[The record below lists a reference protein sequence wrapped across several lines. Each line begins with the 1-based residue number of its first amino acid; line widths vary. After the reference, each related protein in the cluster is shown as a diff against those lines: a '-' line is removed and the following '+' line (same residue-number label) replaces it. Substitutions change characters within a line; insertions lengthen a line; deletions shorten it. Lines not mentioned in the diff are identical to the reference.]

1 MGKKNLSKSKKLRKQ
16 LLAASAAGLV
26 LVSSVA
32 GPGMSMAYAQETTD
46 QGKTETSNLPNKETQ
61 SSKAVTTEEKVG
73 ETKKTEA
80 SLSSET
86 SVKATNNSTEALQ
99 YAWNNFPSQN
109 GPFKSGYTVKWPTL
123 IGARYKVV
131 LTYATRGND
140 PINFNVNAKDVK
152 VENSFTETSNPPTR
166 HYTTTLTFVA
176 NTTTTDC
183 KVTWTGYG
191 PEVAGSTIGI
201 SASSNAPQ
209 SLLEH
214 SSEINGYMSAIFKAD
229 GSLQEGVNQA
239 GIEAIRRSLQPI
251 VPQDSG
257 YWKEYIA
264 PNLQAAED
272 LLTNSPQQITNTLN
286 SLYSSSDM
294 GIDKPGLTK
303 DATQSAF
310 DNIQKQID
318 ALPDIN
324 PVIASQKP
332 ALQAK
337 LNDLQAML
345 QEIQIKSSTGQ
356 IVAQIDANPHGV
368 YVRTFAGQLPG
379 NNTYGSIQIT
389 QPKYTSYENLFK
401 QEYKGGT
408 YQNTVSQRIFPTFIG
423 SRGATMTITTTEA
436 PLTVNKNVSLSNTV
450 SKSYTFKLN
459 DQRKW
464 NLQSSSYDN
473 ASNAV
478 NSLFDGDTP
487 KANNTQD
494 QINQAKNQV
503 NNLLDG
509 TDKTELLAKITT
521 AQQALDAATA
531 EEAAKVQAATEA
543 VNALFNG
550 DTPKPENTQEQIN
563 AAKAKVD
570 ALKDGQ
576 VKTELLEK
584 IQKAQDA
591 LVDDPATIQAATETV
606 NALFNGDTPKPENTQ
621 EQINAAKAKVDA
633 LKASETKTELLAKIQ
648 KAQEALEEKSKQTL
662 TLNPYTLGDQYVTG
676 TITGNIKKF
685 QLIVNGQTYEP
696 GFKLKNGKLE
706 VYVGNRVPEG
716 TTEFTLKA
724 FNPAGTQVAS
734 QTVQVQAPSLSVDKF
749 VLGSEYMTGS
759 YQGNS
764 INKFR
769 LTVDGKVYEPGFKLE
784 NGKFEVYIG
793 SKITG
798 SSKVIKLEALDK
810 AGKTI
815 VEQNVTVEA
824 PQLTINEYIRGN
836 EYLTG
841 TVAGEGVKK
850 FKLIING
857 QESFPG
863 FKLTAGKFEIYVG
876 NKVPANVNSIKVVG
890 IDKTG
895 QEIVSQDVNVQNP
908 ELQPNEYLAGNE
920 YVTGTFT
927 GQAIKK
933 FKLVVNGQENYP
945 GFKITEG
952 NKFEVYI
959 GNKVPVGTTTFT
971 LIGLDKS
978 GQQLTSKEITVQSPT
993 LSINEYVRG
1002 DEYMRGTFNGD
1013 GIKKF
1018 KLVVDGQES
1027 NPGFKITGENQFEVY
1042 IGNKITADSKSIKL
1056 EGLDKS
1062 GNVLVSQEVSVS
1074 QPELVPNEYTRNSEY
1089 LTGTYKGDIRSI
1101 KLTVDNKEYKPGFKL
1116 KEGNQFEVYIG
1127 NKIPASA
1134 NSFTIE
1140 SLSFD
1145 GKQLVSVN
1153 VPVK

>member
-26 LVSSVA
+26 LVSSAASA
-32 GPGMSMAYAQETTD
+32 GTSLVYAAEKNQTATTAEKNTKNSEAISNENTLTQKQNLTATERKTVNPSRFD
-46 QGKTETSNLPNKETQ
+46 WNIGEVLPSTPTNNYSGTLPNTVRGATFQITFSIFKQPSSTLTANDIKVNVQGKNVKFSTSQYSNTINVQVTFQAEGTSTNFSINVATGKGDIARWNTSNYRKFTDVPQSAITSRNRISTLLDSIYSTSGVLAPGVTQ
-61 SSKAVTTEEKVG
+61 SRIDNVRQEMNSYIPRDISSSYISAYWANFLTPFLDKASAEVDQIN
-73 ETKKTEA
+73 
-80 SLSSET
+80 
-86 SVKATNNSTEALQ
+86 KATVAVNNLFNDNQ
-99 YAWNNFPSQN
+99 VPKPNNTSEQ
-109 GPFKSGYTVKWPTL
+109 
-123 IGARYKVV
+123 
-131 LTYATRGND
+131 
-140 PINFNVNAKDVK
+140 VNAAKALV
-152 VENSFTETSNPPTR
+152 
-166 HYTTTLTFVA
+166 
-176 NTTTTDC
+176 
-183 KVTWTGYG
+183 
-191 PEVAGSTIGI
+191 
-201 SASSNAPQ
+201 NALPY
-209 SLLEH
+209 S
-214 SSEINGYMSAIFKAD
+214 
-229 GSLQEGVNQA
+229 QA
-239 GIEAIRRSLQPI
+239 
-251 VPQDSG
+251 
-257 YWKEYIA
+257 K
-264 PNLQAAED
+264 ED
-272 LLTNSPQQITNTLN
+272 LLAKVAKAQN
-286 SLYSSSDM
+286 
-294 GIDKPGLTK
+294 
-303 DATQSAF
+303 
-310 DNIQKQID
+310 
-318 ALPDIN
+318 ALD
-324 PVIASQKP
+324 
-332 ALQAK
+332 
-337 LNDLQAML
+337 
-345 QEIQIKSSTGQ
+345 EIQ
-356 IVAQIDANPHGV
+356 VNAA
-368 YVRTFAGQLPG
+368 
-379 NNTYGSIQIT
+379 
-389 QPKYTSYENLFK
+389 
-401 QEYKGGT
+401 
-408 YQNTVSQRIFPTFIG
+408 
-423 SRGATMTITTTEA
+423 TEA
-436 PLTVNKNVSLSNTV
+436 VN
-450 SKSYTFKLN
+450 
-459 DQRKW
+459 
-464 NLQSSSYDN
+464 
-473 ASNAV
+473 A
-478 NSLFDGDTP
+478 LFNGDTP
-487 KANNTQD
+487 KPENTQE
-494 QINQAKNQV
+494 QIDAAKAKVDALANS
-503 NNLLDG
+503 DA
-509 TDKTELLAKITT
+509 KTALLAKITT
-521 AQQALDAATA
+521 AQNALNA
-531 EEAAKVQAATEA
+531 EVEKENAATEA

-570 ALKDGQ
+570 ALTNET
-576 VKTELLEK
+576 VKTALLAK
-584 IQKAQDA
+584 ITAAQQA
-591 LVDDPATIQAATETV
+591 LDEATEEAAKVQAATEAV

-863 FKLTAGKFEIYVG
+863 FKLTDGKFEIYVG

>member
-26 LVSSVA
+26 LVSSAASA
-32 GPGMSMAYAQETTD
+32 GTSLVYAAEKNQTATTAEKNTKNSEAISNENTLTQKQNLTATERKTVNPSNFD
-46 QGKTETSNLPNKETQ
+46 WNIGEVLPSTPTNNYSGTLPNTVRGATFQITFSIFKQPSSTLTANDIKVNVQGKNVKFSTSQYSNTINVQVTFQAEGTSTNFSINVATGKGDIARWNTSNYRKFTDVPQSAITSRNRISTLLDSIYSTSGVLAPGVTQ
-61 SSKAVTTEEKVG
+61 SRIDNVRQEMNNYIPRDISSSYISAYWANFLTPFLDKASAEVDQIN
-73 ETKKTEA
+73 
-80 SLSSET
+80 
-86 SVKATNNSTEALQ
+86 KATVAVNNLFNDNQ
-99 YAWNNFPSQN
+99 VPKPNNTSEQ
-109 GPFKSGYTVKWPTL
+109 
-123 IGARYKVV
+123 
-131 LTYATRGND
+131 
-140 PINFNVNAKDVK
+140 VNAAKALV
-152 VENSFTETSNPPTR
+152 
-166 HYTTTLTFVA
+166 
-176 NTTTTDC
+176 
-183 KVTWTGYG
+183 
-191 PEVAGSTIGI
+191 
-201 SASSNAPQ
+201 NALPY
-209 SLLEH
+209 S
-214 SSEINGYMSAIFKAD
+214 
-229 GSLQEGVNQA
+229 QA
-239 GIEAIRRSLQPI
+239 
-251 VPQDSG
+251 
-257 YWKEYIA
+257 K
-264 PNLQAAED
+264 ED
-272 LLTNSPQQITNTLN
+272 LLAKVAKAQN
-286 SLYSSSDM
+286 
-294 GIDKPGLTK
+294 
-303 DATQSAF
+303 
-310 DNIQKQID
+310 
-318 ALPDIN
+318 ALD
-324 PVIASQKP
+324 
-332 ALQAK
+332 
-337 LNDLQAML
+337 
-345 QEIQIKSSTGQ
+345 EIQ
-356 IVAQIDANPHGV
+356 VNAA
-368 YVRTFAGQLPG
+368 
-379 NNTYGSIQIT
+379 
-389 QPKYTSYENLFK
+389 
-401 QEYKGGT
+401 
-408 YQNTVSQRIFPTFIG
+408 
-423 SRGATMTITTTEA
+423 TEA
-436 PLTVNKNVSLSNTV
+436 VN
-450 SKSYTFKLN
+450 
-459 DQRKW
+459 
-464 NLQSSSYDN
+464 
-473 ASNAV
+473 A
-478 NSLFDGDTP
+478 LFNGDTP
-487 KANNTQD
+487 KPENTQE
-494 QINQAKNQV
+494 QIDAAKAKVDALANS
-503 NNLLDG
+503 DA
-509 TDKTELLAKITT
+509 KTALLAKITT
-521 AQQALDAATA
+521 AQNALNA
-531 EEAAKVQAATEA
+531 EVEKENAATEA

-570 ALKDGQ
+570 ALTNET
-576 VKTELLEK
+576 VKTALLAK
-584 IQKAQDA
+584 ITAAQQA
-591 LVDDPATIQAATETV
+591 LDEATEEAAKVQAATEAV

-749 VLGSEYMTGS
+749 VLGSEYVTGS

-769 LTVDGKVYEPGFKLE
+769 LTVDDKVYEPGFKLE

-863 FKLTAGKFEIYVG
+863 FKLTDGKFEIYVG

-920 YVTGTFT
+920 YLTGTFT

>member
-1 MGKKNLSKSKKLRKQ
+1 MLVSS
-16 LLAASAAGLV
+16 AASAGTSLV
-26 LVSSVA
+26 YAAEKNQTATTAEKNTKNSEAISNENTLTQKQNLTATERKTVNPSNFYWNIGEVLPSTPTNNYSGTLPNTVRGATFQITFSIFKQPSSTLTANDIKVNV
-32 GPGMSMAYAQETTD
+32 
-46 QGKTETSNLPNKETQ
+46 QGKNVKFSTSQYSNTINVQVTFQAEGTSTNFSINVATGKGDIARWNTSNYRKFTDVPQSAITSRNRISTLLDSIYSTSGVLAPGVTQ
-61 SSKAVTTEEKVG
+61 SRIDNVRQEMNNYIPRDISSSYISAYWANFLTPFLDKASAEVDQIN
-73 ETKKTEA
+73 
-80 SLSSET
+80 
-86 SVKATNNSTEALQ
+86 KATVAVNNLFNDNQ
-99 YAWNNFPSQN
+99 VPKPNNTSEQ
-109 GPFKSGYTVKWPTL
+109 
-123 IGARYKVV
+123 
-131 LTYATRGND
+131 
-140 PINFNVNAKDVK
+140 VNAAKALV
-152 VENSFTETSNPPTR
+152 
-166 HYTTTLTFVA
+166 
-176 NTTTTDC
+176 
-183 KVTWTGYG
+183 
-191 PEVAGSTIGI
+191 
-201 SASSNAPQ
+201 NALPY
-209 SLLEH
+209 S
-214 SSEINGYMSAIFKAD
+214 
-229 GSLQEGVNQA
+229 QA
-239 GIEAIRRSLQPI
+239 
-251 VPQDSG
+251 
-257 YWKEYIA
+257 K
-264 PNLQAAED
+264 ED
-272 LLTNSPQQITNTLN
+272 LLAKVAKAQN
-286 SLYSSSDM
+286 
-294 GIDKPGLTK
+294 
-303 DATQSAF
+303 
-310 DNIQKQID
+310 
-318 ALPDIN
+318 ALD
-324 PVIASQKP
+324 
-332 ALQAK
+332 
-337 LNDLQAML
+337 
-345 QEIQIKSSTGQ
+345 EIQ
-356 IVAQIDANPHGV
+356 
-368 YVRTFAGQLPG
+368 
-379 NNTYGSIQIT
+379 
-389 QPKYTSYENLFK
+389 
-401 QEYKGGT
+401 
-408 YQNTVSQRIFPTFIG
+408 
-423 SRGATMTITTTEA
+423 
-436 PLTVNKNVSLSNTV
+436 VN
-450 SKSYTFKLN
+450 
-459 DQRKW
+459 
-464 NLQSSSYDN
+464 
-473 ASNAV
+473 
-478 NSLFDGDTP
+478 
-487 KANNTQD
+487 
-494 QINQAKNQV
+494 
-503 NNLLDG
+503 
-509 TDKTELLAKITT
+509 
-521 AQQALDAATA
+521 
-531 EEAAKVQAATEA
+531 AATEA

-570 ALKDGQ
+570 ALTNET
-576 VKTELLEK
+576 VKTALLAK
-584 IQKAQDA
+584 ITAAQQA
-591 LVDDPATIQAATETV
+591 LDEATEEAAKVQAATEAV

-863 FKLTAGKFEIYVG
+863 FKLTDGKFEIYVG

-920 YVTGTFT
+920 YLTGTFT

>member
-26 LVSSVA
+26 LVSSAASA
-32 GPGMSMAYAQETTD
+32 GTSLVYAAEKNQTATTAEKNTKNSEAISNENTLTQKQNLTATERKTVNPSNFD
-46 QGKTETSNLPNKETQ
+46 WNIGEVLPSTPTNNYSGTLPNTVRGATFQITFSIFKQPSSTLTANDIKVNVQGKNVKFSTSQYSNTINVQVTFQAEGTSTNFSINVATGKGDIARWNTSNYRKSTDVPQSAITSRNRISTLLDSIYSTSGVLAPGVTQ
-61 SSKAVTTEEKVG
+61 SRIDNVRQEMNNYIPRDISSSYISAYWANFLTPFLDKASAEVDQIN
-73 ETKKTEA
+73 
-80 SLSSET
+80 
-86 SVKATNNSTEALQ
+86 KATVAVNNLFNDNQ
-99 YAWNNFPSQN
+99 VPKPNNTSEQ
-109 GPFKSGYTVKWPTL
+109 
-123 IGARYKVV
+123 
-131 LTYATRGND
+131 
-140 PINFNVNAKDVK
+140 VNAAKALV
-152 VENSFTETSNPPTR
+152 
-166 HYTTTLTFVA
+166 
-176 NTTTTDC
+176 
-183 KVTWTGYG
+183 
-191 PEVAGSTIGI
+191 
-201 SASSNAPQ
+201 NALPY
-209 SLLEH
+209 S
-214 SSEINGYMSAIFKAD
+214 
-229 GSLQEGVNQA
+229 QA
-239 GIEAIRRSLQPI
+239 
-251 VPQDSG
+251 
-257 YWKEYIA
+257 K
-264 PNLQAAED
+264 ED
-272 LLTNSPQQITNTLN
+272 LLAKVAKAQN
-286 SLYSSSDM
+286 
-294 GIDKPGLTK
+294 
-303 DATQSAF
+303 
-310 DNIQKQID
+310 
-318 ALPDIN
+318 ALD
-324 PVIASQKP
+324 
-332 ALQAK
+332 
-337 LNDLQAML
+337 
-345 QEIQIKSSTGQ
+345 EIQ
-356 IVAQIDANPHGV
+356 VNAA
-368 YVRTFAGQLPG
+368 
-379 NNTYGSIQIT
+379 
-389 QPKYTSYENLFK
+389 
-401 QEYKGGT
+401 
-408 YQNTVSQRIFPTFIG
+408 
-423 SRGATMTITTTEA
+423 TEA
-436 PLTVNKNVSLSNTV
+436 VN
-450 SKSYTFKLN
+450 
-459 DQRKW
+459 
-464 NLQSSSYDN
+464 
-473 ASNAV
+473 A
-478 NSLFDGDTP
+478 LFNGDTP
-487 KANNTQD
+487 KPENTQE
-494 QINQAKNQV
+494 QIDAAKAKVDALANS
-503 NNLLDG
+503 DA
-509 TDKTELLAKITT
+509 KTALLAKITT
-521 AQQALDAATA
+521 AQNALNA
-531 EEAAKVQAATEA
+531 EVEKENAATEA

-570 ALKDGQ
+570 ALTNET
-576 VKTELLEK
+576 VKTALLAK
-584 IQKAQDA
+584 ITAAQQA
-591 LVDDPATIQAATETV
+591 LDEATEEAAKVQAATEAV

-863 FKLTAGKFEIYVG
+863 FKLTDGKFEIYVG

-920 YVTGTFT
+920 YLTGTFT

>member
-26 LVSSVA
+26 LVSSAASA
-32 GPGMSMAYAQETTD
+32 GTSLVYAAEKNQTATTAEKNTKNSEAISNENTLTQKQNLTATERKTVNPSNFD
-46 QGKTETSNLPNKETQ
+46 WNIGEVLPSTPTNNYSGTLPNTVRGATFQITFSIFKQPSSTLTANDIKVNVQGKNVKFSTSQYSNTINVQVTFQAEGTSTNFSINVATGKGDIARWNTSNYRKFTDVPQSAITSRNRISTLLDSIYSTSGVLAPGVTQ
-61 SSKAVTTEEKVG
+61 SRIDNVRQEMNNYIPRDISSSYISAYWANFLTPFLDKASAEVDQIN
-73 ETKKTEA
+73 
-80 SLSSET
+80 
-86 SVKATNNSTEALQ
+86 KATVAVNNLFNDNQ
-99 YAWNNFPSQN
+99 VPKPNNTSEQ
-109 GPFKSGYTVKWPTL
+109 
-123 IGARYKVV
+123 
-131 LTYATRGND
+131 
-140 PINFNVNAKDVK
+140 VNAAKALV
-152 VENSFTETSNPPTR
+152 
-166 HYTTTLTFVA
+166 
-176 NTTTTDC
+176 
-183 KVTWTGYG
+183 
-191 PEVAGSTIGI
+191 
-201 SASSNAPQ
+201 NALPY
-209 SLLEH
+209 S
-214 SSEINGYMSAIFKAD
+214 
-229 GSLQEGVNQA
+229 QA
-239 GIEAIRRSLQPI
+239 
-251 VPQDSG
+251 
-257 YWKEYIA
+257 K
-264 PNLQAAED
+264 ED
-272 LLTNSPQQITNTLN
+272 LLAKVAKAQN
-286 SLYSSSDM
+286 
-294 GIDKPGLTK
+294 
-303 DATQSAF
+303 
-310 DNIQKQID
+310 
-318 ALPDIN
+318 ALD
-324 PVIASQKP
+324 
-332 ALQAK
+332 
-337 LNDLQAML
+337 
-345 QEIQIKSSTGQ
+345 EIQ
-356 IVAQIDANPHGV
+356 VNAA
-368 YVRTFAGQLPG
+368 
-379 NNTYGSIQIT
+379 
-389 QPKYTSYENLFK
+389 
-401 QEYKGGT
+401 
-408 YQNTVSQRIFPTFIG
+408 
-423 SRGATMTITTTEA
+423 TEA
-436 PLTVNKNVSLSNTV
+436 VN
-450 SKSYTFKLN
+450 
-459 DQRKW
+459 
-464 NLQSSSYDN
+464 
-473 ASNAV
+473 A
-478 NSLFDGDTP
+478 LFNGDTP
-487 KANNTQD
+487 KPENTQE
-494 QINQAKNQV
+494 QIDAAKAKVDALANS
-503 NNLLDG
+503 DA
-509 TDKTELLAKITT
+509 KTALLAKITT
-521 AQQALDAATA
+521 AQNALNA
-531 EEAAKVQAATEA
+531 EVEKENAATEA

-570 ALKDGQ
+570 ALTNET
-576 VKTELLEK
+576 VKTALLAK
-584 IQKAQDA
+584 ITAAQQA
-591 LVDDPATIQAATETV
+591 LDEATEEAAKVQAATEAV

-863 FKLTAGKFEIYVG
+863 FKLTDGKFEIYVG

-920 YVTGTFT
+920 YLTGTFT

-1062 GNVLVSQEVSVS
+1062 GNVLVSQEVSIS

>member
-26 LVSSVA
+26 LVSSAASA
-32 GPGMSMAYAQETTD
+32 GTSLVYAAEKNQTATTAEKNTKNSEAISNENTLTQKQNLTATERKTVNPSNFD
-46 QGKTETSNLPNKETQ
+46 WNIGEVLPSTPTNNYSGTLPNTVRGATFQITFSIFKQPSSTLTANDIKVNVQGKNVKFSTSQYSNTINVQVTFQAEGTSTNFSINVATGKGDIARWNTSNYRKSTDVPQSAITSRNRISTLLDSIYSTSGVLAPGVTQ
-61 SSKAVTTEEKVG
+61 SRIDNVRQEMNSYIPRDISSSYISAYWANFLTPFLDKASAEVDQIN
-73 ETKKTEA
+73 
-80 SLSSET
+80 
-86 SVKATNNSTEALQ
+86 KATVAVNNLFNDNQ
-99 YAWNNFPSQN
+99 VPKPNNTSEQ
-109 GPFKSGYTVKWPTL
+109 
-123 IGARYKVV
+123 
-131 LTYATRGND
+131 
-140 PINFNVNAKDVK
+140 VNAAKALV
-152 VENSFTETSNPPTR
+152 
-166 HYTTTLTFVA
+166 
-176 NTTTTDC
+176 
-183 KVTWTGYG
+183 
-191 PEVAGSTIGI
+191 
-201 SASSNAPQ
+201 NALPY
-209 SLLEH
+209 S
-214 SSEINGYMSAIFKAD
+214 
-229 GSLQEGVNQA
+229 QA
-239 GIEAIRRSLQPI
+239 
-251 VPQDSG
+251 
-257 YWKEYIA
+257 K
-264 PNLQAAED
+264 ED
-272 LLTNSPQQITNTLN
+272 LLAKVAKAQN
-286 SLYSSSDM
+286 
-294 GIDKPGLTK
+294 
-303 DATQSAF
+303 
-310 DNIQKQID
+310 
-318 ALPDIN
+318 ALD
-324 PVIASQKP
+324 
-332 ALQAK
+332 
-337 LNDLQAML
+337 
-345 QEIQIKSSTGQ
+345 EIQ
-356 IVAQIDANPHGV
+356 VNAA
-368 YVRTFAGQLPG
+368 
-379 NNTYGSIQIT
+379 
-389 QPKYTSYENLFK
+389 
-401 QEYKGGT
+401 
-408 YQNTVSQRIFPTFIG
+408 
-423 SRGATMTITTTEA
+423 TEA
-436 PLTVNKNVSLSNTV
+436 VN
-450 SKSYTFKLN
+450 
-459 DQRKW
+459 
-464 NLQSSSYDN
+464 
-473 ASNAV
+473 A
-478 NSLFDGDTP
+478 LFNGDTP
-487 KANNTQD
+487 KPENTQE
-494 QINQAKNQV
+494 QIDAAKAKVDALANS
-503 NNLLDG
+503 DA
-509 TDKTELLAKITT
+509 KTALLAKITT
-521 AQQALDAATA
+521 AQNALNA
-531 EEAAKVQAATEA
+531 EVEKENAATEA

-570 ALKDGQ
+570 ALTNET
-576 VKTELLEK
+576 VKTALLAK
-584 IQKAQDA
+584 ITAAQQA
-591 LVDDPATIQAATETV
+591 LDEATEEAAKVQAATEAV

-798 SSKVIKLEALDK
+798 SSKVIKIEALDK

-863 FKLTAGKFEIYVG
+863 FKLTDGKFEIYVG

-978 GQQLTSKEITVQSPT
+978 GQQLASKEITVQSPT

>member
-1 MGKKNLSKSKKLRKQ
+1 MLVSS
-16 LLAASAAGLV
+16 AASAGTSLV
-26 LVSSVA
+26 YAAEKNQTATTAEKNTKNSEAISNENTLTQKQNLTATERKTVNPSNFDWNIGEVLPSTPTNNYSGTLPNTVRGATFQITFSIFKQPSSTLTANDIKVNV
-32 GPGMSMAYAQETTD
+32 
-46 QGKTETSNLPNKETQ
+46 QGKNVKFSTSQYSNTINVQVTFQAEGTSTNFSINVATGKGDIARWNTSNYRKFTDVPQSAITSRNRISTLLDSIYSTSGVLAPGVTQ
-61 SSKAVTTEEKVG
+61 SRIDNVRQEMNNYIPRDISSSYISAYWANFLTPFLDKASAEVDQIN
-73 ETKKTEA
+73 
-80 SLSSET
+80 
-86 SVKATNNSTEALQ
+86 KATVAVNNLFNDNQ
-99 YAWNNFPSQN
+99 VPKPNNTSEQ
-109 GPFKSGYTVKWPTL
+109 
-123 IGARYKVV
+123 
-131 LTYATRGND
+131 
-140 PINFNVNAKDVK
+140 VNAAKALV
-152 VENSFTETSNPPTR
+152 
-166 HYTTTLTFVA
+166 
-176 NTTTTDC
+176 
-183 KVTWTGYG
+183 
-191 PEVAGSTIGI
+191 
-201 SASSNAPQ
+201 NALPY
-209 SLLEH
+209 S
-214 SSEINGYMSAIFKAD
+214 
-229 GSLQEGVNQA
+229 QA
-239 GIEAIRRSLQPI
+239 
-251 VPQDSG
+251 
-257 YWKEYIA
+257 K
-264 PNLQAAED
+264 ED
-272 LLTNSPQQITNTLN
+272 LLAKVAKAQN
-286 SLYSSSDM
+286 
-294 GIDKPGLTK
+294 
-303 DATQSAF
+303 
-310 DNIQKQID
+310 
-318 ALPDIN
+318 ALD
-324 PVIASQKP
+324 
-332 ALQAK
+332 
-337 LNDLQAML
+337 
-345 QEIQIKSSTGQ
+345 EIQ
-356 IVAQIDANPHGV
+356 
-368 YVRTFAGQLPG
+368 
-379 NNTYGSIQIT
+379 
-389 QPKYTSYENLFK
+389 
-401 QEYKGGT
+401 
-408 YQNTVSQRIFPTFIG
+408 
-423 SRGATMTITTTEA
+423 
-436 PLTVNKNVSLSNTV
+436 VN
-450 SKSYTFKLN
+450 
-459 DQRKW
+459 
-464 NLQSSSYDN
+464 
-473 ASNAV
+473 
-478 NSLFDGDTP
+478 
-487 KANNTQD
+487 
-494 QINQAKNQV
+494 
-503 NNLLDG
+503 
-509 TDKTELLAKITT
+509 
-521 AQQALDAATA
+521 
-531 EEAAKVQAATEA
+531 AATEA

-550 DTPKPENTQEQIN
+550 DTPKPENTQEQID

-570 ALKDGQ
+570 ALANSDA
-576 VKTELLEK
+576 KTALLAK
-584 IQKAQDA
+584 ITAAQQA
-591 LVDDPATIQAATETV
+591 LDEATEEAAKVQAATEAV

-863 FKLTAGKFEIYVG
+863 FKLTDGKFEIYVG

-920 YVTGTFT
+920 YLTGTFT

-1101 KLTVDNKEYKPGFKL
+1101 KLTVYNKEYKPGFKL

>member
-26 LVSSVA
+26 LVSSAASA
-32 GPGMSMAYAQETTD
+32 GTSLVYAAEKNQTATTAEKNTKNSEAISNENTLTQKQNLTATERKTVNPSNFD
-46 QGKTETSNLPNKETQ
+46 WNIGEVLPSTPTNNYSGTLPNTVRGATFQITFSIFKQPSSTLTANDIKVNVQGKNVKFSTSQYSNTINVQVTFQAEGTSTNFSINVATGKGDIARWNTSNYRKFTDVPQSAITSRNRISTLLDSIYSTSGVLAPGVTQ
-61 SSKAVTTEEKVG
+61 SRIDNVRQEMNNYIPRDISSSYISAYWANFLTPFLDKASAEVDQIN
-73 ETKKTEA
+73 
-80 SLSSET
+80 
-86 SVKATNNSTEALQ
+86 KATVAVNNLFNDNQ
-99 YAWNNFPSQN
+99 VPKPNNTSEQ
-109 GPFKSGYTVKWPTL
+109 
-123 IGARYKVV
+123 
-131 LTYATRGND
+131 
-140 PINFNVNAKDVK
+140 VNAAKALV
-152 VENSFTETSNPPTR
+152 
-166 HYTTTLTFVA
+166 
-176 NTTTTDC
+176 
-183 KVTWTGYG
+183 
-191 PEVAGSTIGI
+191 
-201 SASSNAPQ
+201 NALPY
-209 SLLEH
+209 S
-214 SSEINGYMSAIFKAD
+214 
-229 GSLQEGVNQA
+229 QA
-239 GIEAIRRSLQPI
+239 
-251 VPQDSG
+251 
-257 YWKEYIA
+257 K
-264 PNLQAAED
+264 ED
-272 LLTNSPQQITNTLN
+272 LLAKVAKAQN
-286 SLYSSSDM
+286 
-294 GIDKPGLTK
+294 
-303 DATQSAF
+303 
-310 DNIQKQID
+310 
-318 ALPDIN
+318 ALD
-324 PVIASQKP
+324 
-332 ALQAK
+332 
-337 LNDLQAML
+337 
-345 QEIQIKSSTGQ
+345 EIQ
-356 IVAQIDANPHGV
+356 VNAA
-368 YVRTFAGQLPG
+368 
-379 NNTYGSIQIT
+379 
-389 QPKYTSYENLFK
+389 
-401 QEYKGGT
+401 
-408 YQNTVSQRIFPTFIG
+408 
-423 SRGATMTITTTEA
+423 TEA
-436 PLTVNKNVSLSNTV
+436 VN
-450 SKSYTFKLN
+450 
-459 DQRKW
+459 
-464 NLQSSSYDN
+464 
-473 ASNAV
+473 A
-478 NSLFDGDTP
+478 LFNGDTP
-487 KANNTQD
+487 KPENTQE
-494 QINQAKNQV
+494 QIDAAKAKVDALANS
-503 NNLLDG
+503 DA
-509 TDKTELLAKITT
+509 KTALLAKITT
-521 AQQALDAATA
+521 AQNALNA
-531 EEAAKVQAATEA
+531 EVEKENAATEA

-570 ALKDGQ
+570 ALTNET
-576 VKTELLEK
+576 VKTALLAK
-584 IQKAQDA
+584 ITAAQQA
-591 LVDDPATIQAATETV
+591 LDEATEEAAKVQAATEAV

-863 FKLTAGKFEIYVG
+863 FKLTDGKFEIYVG

-978 GQQLTSKEITVQSPT
+978 GQQLASKEITVQSPT

>member
-26 LVSSVA
+26 LVSSAASA
-32 GPGMSMAYAQETTD
+32 GTSLVYAAEKNQTATTAEKNTKNSEAISNENTLTQKQNLTATERKTVNPSNFD
-46 QGKTETSNLPNKETQ
+46 WNIGEVLPSTPTNNYSGTLPNTVRGATFQITFSIFKQPSSTLTANDIKVNVQGKNVKFSTSQYSNTINVQVTFQAEGTSTNFSINVATGKGDIARWNTSNYRKFTDVPQSAITSRNRISTLLDSIYSTSGVLAPGVTQ
-61 SSKAVTTEEKVG
+61 SRIDNVRQEMNNYIPRDISSSYISAYWANFLTPFLDKASAEVDQIN
-73 ETKKTEA
+73 
-80 SLSSET
+80 
-86 SVKATNNSTEALQ
+86 KATVAVNNLFNDNQ
-99 YAWNNFPSQN
+99 VPKPNNTSEQ
-109 GPFKSGYTVKWPTL
+109 
-123 IGARYKVV
+123 
-131 LTYATRGND
+131 
-140 PINFNVNAKDVK
+140 VNAAKALV
-152 VENSFTETSNPPTR
+152 
-166 HYTTTLTFVA
+166 
-176 NTTTTDC
+176 
-183 KVTWTGYG
+183 
-191 PEVAGSTIGI
+191 
-201 SASSNAPQ
+201 NALPY
-209 SLLEH
+209 S
-214 SSEINGYMSAIFKAD
+214 
-229 GSLQEGVNQA
+229 QA
-239 GIEAIRRSLQPI
+239 
-251 VPQDSG
+251 
-257 YWKEYIA
+257 K
-264 PNLQAAED
+264 ED
-272 LLTNSPQQITNTLN
+272 LLAKVAKAQN
-286 SLYSSSDM
+286 
-294 GIDKPGLTK
+294 
-303 DATQSAF
+303 
-310 DNIQKQID
+310 
-318 ALPDIN
+318 ALD
-324 PVIASQKP
+324 
-332 ALQAK
+332 
-337 LNDLQAML
+337 
-345 QEIQIKSSTGQ
+345 EIQ
-356 IVAQIDANPHGV
+356 VNAA
-368 YVRTFAGQLPG
+368 
-379 NNTYGSIQIT
+379 
-389 QPKYTSYENLFK
+389 
-401 QEYKGGT
+401 
-408 YQNTVSQRIFPTFIG
+408 
-423 SRGATMTITTTEA
+423 TEA
-436 PLTVNKNVSLSNTV
+436 VN
-450 SKSYTFKLN
+450 
-459 DQRKW
+459 
-464 NLQSSSYDN
+464 
-473 ASNAV
+473 A
-478 NSLFDGDTP
+478 LFNGDTP
-487 KANNTQD
+487 KPENTQE
-494 QINQAKNQV
+494 QIDAAKAKVDALANS
-503 NNLLDG
+503 DA
-509 TDKTELLAKITT
+509 KTALLAKITT
-521 AQQALDAATA
+521 AQNALNA
-531 EEAAKVQAATEA
+531 EVEKENAATEA

-570 ALKDGQ
+570 ALTNET
-576 VKTELLEK
+576 VKTALLAK
-584 IQKAQDA
+584 ITAAQQA
-591 LVDDPATIQAATETV
+591 LDEATEEAAKVQAATEAV

-841 TVAGEGVKK
+841 TVEGEGVKK

-863 FKLTAGKFEIYVG
+863 FKLTDGKFEIYVG

>member
-26 LVSSVA
+26 LVSSAASA
-32 GPGMSMAYAQETTD
+32 GTSLVYAAEKNQTATTAEKNTKNSEAISNENTLTQKQNLTATERKTVNPSNFD
-46 QGKTETSNLPNKETQ
+46 WNIGEVLPSTPTNNYSGTLPNTVRGATFQITFSIFKQPSSTLTANDIKVNVQGKNVKFSTSQYSNTINVQVTFQAEGTSTNFSINVATGKGDIARWNTSNYRKSTDVPQSAITSRNRISTLLDSIYSTSGVLAPGVTQ
-61 SSKAVTTEEKVG
+61 SRIDNVRQEMNNYIPRDISSSYISAYWANFLTPFLDKASAEVDQIN
-73 ETKKTEA
+73 
-80 SLSSET
+80 
-86 SVKATNNSTEALQ
+86 KATVAVNNLFNDNQ
-99 YAWNNFPSQN
+99 VPKPNNTSEQ
-109 GPFKSGYTVKWPTL
+109 
-123 IGARYKVV
+123 
-131 LTYATRGND
+131 
-140 PINFNVNAKDVK
+140 VNAAKALV
-152 VENSFTETSNPPTR
+152 
-166 HYTTTLTFVA
+166 
-176 NTTTTDC
+176 
-183 KVTWTGYG
+183 
-191 PEVAGSTIGI
+191 
-201 SASSNAPQ
+201 NALPY
-209 SLLEH
+209 S
-214 SSEINGYMSAIFKAD
+214 
-229 GSLQEGVNQA
+229 QA
-239 GIEAIRRSLQPI
+239 
-251 VPQDSG
+251 
-257 YWKEYIA
+257 K
-264 PNLQAAED
+264 ED
-272 LLTNSPQQITNTLN
+272 LLAKVAKAQN
-286 SLYSSSDM
+286 
-294 GIDKPGLTK
+294 
-303 DATQSAF
+303 
-310 DNIQKQID
+310 
-318 ALPDIN
+318 ALD
-324 PVIASQKP
+324 
-332 ALQAK
+332 
-337 LNDLQAML
+337 
-345 QEIQIKSSTGQ
+345 EIQ
-356 IVAQIDANPHGV
+356 
-368 YVRTFAGQLPG
+368 
-379 NNTYGSIQIT
+379 
-389 QPKYTSYENLFK
+389 
-401 QEYKGGT
+401 
-408 YQNTVSQRIFPTFIG
+408 
-423 SRGATMTITTTEA
+423 
-436 PLTVNKNVSLSNTV
+436 VN
-450 SKSYTFKLN
+450 
-459 DQRKW
+459 
-464 NLQSSSYDN
+464 
-473 ASNAV
+473 
-478 NSLFDGDTP
+478 
-487 KANNTQD
+487 
-494 QINQAKNQV
+494 
-503 NNLLDG
+503 
-509 TDKTELLAKITT
+509 
-521 AQQALDAATA
+521 
-531 EEAAKVQAATEA
+531 AATEA
-543 VNALFNG
+543 
-550 DTPKPENTQEQIN
+550 
-563 AAKAKVD
+563 
-570 ALKDGQ
+570 
-576 VKTELLEK
+576 
-584 IQKAQDA
+584 
-591 LVDDPATIQAATETV
+591 V

-863 FKLTAGKFEIYVG
+863 FKLTDGKFEIYVG

-920 YVTGTFT
+920 YLTGTFT

>member
-26 LVSSVA
+26 LVSSAASA
-32 GPGMSMAYAQETTD
+32 GTSLVYAAEKNQTATTAEKNTKNSEAISNENTLTQKQNLTATERKTVNPSNFGWNIGEVLPSTPTNNYSGTLPNTVRGATFQITFSIFKQPSSTLTAND
-46 QGKTETSNLPNKETQ
+46 IKVNVQGKNVKFSTSQYSNTINVQVTFQAEGTSTNFSINVATGKGDIARWNTSNYRKFTDVPQSAITSRNRISTLLDSIYSTSGVLAPGVTQ
-61 SSKAVTTEEKVG
+61 SRIDNVRQEMNNYIPRDISSSYISAYWANFLTPFLDKASAEVDQIN
-73 ETKKTEA
+73 
-80 SLSSET
+80 
-86 SVKATNNSTEALQ
+86 KATVAVNNLFNDNQ
-99 YAWNNFPSQN
+99 VPKPNNTSEQ
-109 GPFKSGYTVKWPTL
+109 
-123 IGARYKVV
+123 
-131 LTYATRGND
+131 
-140 PINFNVNAKDVK
+140 VNAAKALV
-152 VENSFTETSNPPTR
+152 
-166 HYTTTLTFVA
+166 
-176 NTTTTDC
+176 
-183 KVTWTGYG
+183 
-191 PEVAGSTIGI
+191 
-201 SASSNAPQ
+201 NALPY
-209 SLLEH
+209 S
-214 SSEINGYMSAIFKAD
+214 
-229 GSLQEGVNQA
+229 QA
-239 GIEAIRRSLQPI
+239 
-251 VPQDSG
+251 
-257 YWKEYIA
+257 K
-264 PNLQAAED
+264 ED
-272 LLTNSPQQITNTLN
+272 LLAKVAKAQN
-286 SLYSSSDM
+286 
-294 GIDKPGLTK
+294 
-303 DATQSAF
+303 
-310 DNIQKQID
+310 
-318 ALPDIN
+318 ALD
-324 PVIASQKP
+324 
-332 ALQAK
+332 
-337 LNDLQAML
+337 
-345 QEIQIKSSTGQ
+345 EIQ
-356 IVAQIDANPHGV
+356 VNAA
-368 YVRTFAGQLPG
+368 
-379 NNTYGSIQIT
+379 
-389 QPKYTSYENLFK
+389 
-401 QEYKGGT
+401 
-408 YQNTVSQRIFPTFIG
+408 
-423 SRGATMTITTTEA
+423 TEA
-436 PLTVNKNVSLSNTV
+436 VN
-450 SKSYTFKLN
+450 
-459 DQRKW
+459 
-464 NLQSSSYDN
+464 
-473 ASNAV
+473 A
-478 NSLFDGDTP
+478 LFNGDTP
-487 KANNTQD
+487 KPENTQE
-494 QINQAKNQV
+494 QIDAAKAKVDALANS
-503 NNLLDG
+503 DA
-509 TDKTELLAKITT
+509 KTALLAKITT
-521 AQQALDAATA
+521 AQNALNA
-531 EEAAKVQAATEA
+531 EVEKENAATEA

-570 ALKDGQ
+570 ALTNET
-576 VKTELLEK
+576 VKTALLAK
-584 IQKAQDA
+584 ITAAQQA
-591 LVDDPATIQAATETV
+591 LDEATEEAAKVQAATEAV

-863 FKLTAGKFEIYVG
+863 FKLTDGKFEIYVG

-920 YVTGTFT
+920 YLTGTFT

>member
-1 MGKKNLSKSKKLRKQ
+1 MVYAAEKNQTATTAEKNTKNSEAISNENTLTQKQNLTATERKTVNPSNFDWNIGEVLPSTPTNNYSGTLPNTVRGATFQITFSIFKQPSSTLTANDIKVNVQGKNVKFSTSQYSNTINVQVTFQAEGTSTNFSINVATGKGDIARWNTSNYRKFTDVPQ
-16 LLAASAAGLV
+16 SAITSRNRISTLLDSIYSTSGVLAPGVTQSRIDNVRQEMNNYIPRDISSSYISAYWANFLTPFLDKASAEV
-26 LVSSVA
+26 
-32 GPGMSMAYAQETTD
+32 D
-46 QGKTETSNLPNKETQ
+46 QIN
-61 SSKAVTTEEKVG
+61 
-73 ETKKTEA
+73 
-80 SLSSET
+80 
-86 SVKATNNSTEALQ
+86 KATVAVNNLFNDNQ
-99 YAWNNFPSQN
+99 VPKPNNTSEQ
-109 GPFKSGYTVKWPTL
+109 
-123 IGARYKVV
+123 
-131 LTYATRGND
+131 
-140 PINFNVNAKDVK
+140 VNAAKALV
-152 VENSFTETSNPPTR
+152 
-166 HYTTTLTFVA
+166 
-176 NTTTTDC
+176 
-183 KVTWTGYG
+183 
-191 PEVAGSTIGI
+191 
-201 SASSNAPQ
+201 NALPY
-209 SLLEH
+209 S
-214 SSEINGYMSAIFKAD
+214 
-229 GSLQEGVNQA
+229 QA
-239 GIEAIRRSLQPI
+239 
-251 VPQDSG
+251 
-257 YWKEYIA
+257 K
-264 PNLQAAED
+264 ED
-272 LLTNSPQQITNTLN
+272 LLAKVAKAQN
-286 SLYSSSDM
+286 
-294 GIDKPGLTK
+294 
-303 DATQSAF
+303 
-310 DNIQKQID
+310 
-318 ALPDIN
+318 ALD
-324 PVIASQKP
+324 
-332 ALQAK
+332 
-337 LNDLQAML
+337 
-345 QEIQIKSSTGQ
+345 EIQ
-356 IVAQIDANPHGV
+356 
-368 YVRTFAGQLPG
+368 
-379 NNTYGSIQIT
+379 
-389 QPKYTSYENLFK
+389 
-401 QEYKGGT
+401 
-408 YQNTVSQRIFPTFIG
+408 
-423 SRGATMTITTTEA
+423 
-436 PLTVNKNVSLSNTV
+436 VN
-450 SKSYTFKLN
+450 
-459 DQRKW
+459 
-464 NLQSSSYDN
+464 
-473 ASNAV
+473 
-478 NSLFDGDTP
+478 
-487 KANNTQD
+487 
-494 QINQAKNQV
+494 
-503 NNLLDG
+503 
-509 TDKTELLAKITT
+509 
-521 AQQALDAATA
+521 
-531 EEAAKVQAATEA
+531 AATEA

-550 DTPKPENTQEQIN
+550 DTPKPENTQEQI
-563 AAKAKVD
+563 D
-570 ALKDGQ
+570 
-576 VKTELLEK
+576 
-584 IQKAQDA
+584 
-591 LVDDPATIQAATETV
+591 
-606 NALFNGDTPKPENTQ
+606 
-621 EQINAAKAKVDA
+621 AAKAKVDA

-863 FKLTAGKFEIYVG
+863 FKLTDGKFEIYVG

-920 YVTGTFT
+920 YLTGTFT

>member
-1 MGKKNLSKSKKLRKQ
+1 MLVSS
-16 LLAASAAGLV
+16 AASAGTSLV
-26 LVSSVA
+26 YAAEKNQTATTAEKNTKNSEAISNENTLTQKQNLTATERKTVNPSNFDWNIGEVLPSTPTNNYSGTLPNTVRGATFQITFSIFKQPSSTLTANDIKVNV
-32 GPGMSMAYAQETTD
+32 
-46 QGKTETSNLPNKETQ
+46 QGKNVKFSTSQYSNTINVQVTFQAEGTSTNFSINVATGKGDIARWNTSNYRKFTDVPQSAITSRNRISTLLDSIYSTSGVLAPGVTQ
-61 SSKAVTTEEKVG
+61 SRIDNVRQEMNNYIPRDISSSYISAYWANFLTPFLDKASAEVDQIN
-73 ETKKTEA
+73 
-80 SLSSET
+80 
-86 SVKATNNSTEALQ
+86 KATVAVNNLFNDNQ
-99 YAWNNFPSQN
+99 VPKPNNTSEQ
-109 GPFKSGYTVKWPTL
+109 
-123 IGARYKVV
+123 
-131 LTYATRGND
+131 
-140 PINFNVNAKDVK
+140 VNAAKALV
-152 VENSFTETSNPPTR
+152 
-166 HYTTTLTFVA
+166 
-176 NTTTTDC
+176 
-183 KVTWTGYG
+183 
-191 PEVAGSTIGI
+191 
-201 SASSNAPQ
+201 NALPY
-209 SLLEH
+209 S
-214 SSEINGYMSAIFKAD
+214 
-229 GSLQEGVNQA
+229 QA
-239 GIEAIRRSLQPI
+239 
-251 VPQDSG
+251 
-257 YWKEYIA
+257 K
-264 PNLQAAED
+264 ED
-272 LLTNSPQQITNTLN
+272 LLAKVAKAQN
-286 SLYSSSDM
+286 
-294 GIDKPGLTK
+294 
-303 DATQSAF
+303 
-310 DNIQKQID
+310 
-318 ALPDIN
+318 ALD
-324 PVIASQKP
+324 
-332 ALQAK
+332 
-337 LNDLQAML
+337 
-345 QEIQIKSSTGQ
+345 EIQ
-356 IVAQIDANPHGV
+356 VNAA
-368 YVRTFAGQLPG
+368 
-379 NNTYGSIQIT
+379 
-389 QPKYTSYENLFK
+389 
-401 QEYKGGT
+401 
-408 YQNTVSQRIFPTFIG
+408 
-423 SRGATMTITTTEA
+423 TEA
-436 PLTVNKNVSLSNTV
+436 VN
-450 SKSYTFKLN
+450 
-459 DQRKW
+459 
-464 NLQSSSYDN
+464 
-473 ASNAV
+473 A
-478 NSLFDGDTP
+478 LFNGDTP
-487 KANNTQD
+487 KPENTQE
-494 QINQAKNQV
+494 QIDAAKAKVDALANS
-503 NNLLDG
+503 DA
-509 TDKTELLAKITT
+509 KTALLAKITT
-521 AQQALDAATA
+521 AQNALNA
-531 EEAAKVQAATEA
+531 EVEKENAATEA

-570 ALKDGQ
+570 ALTNET
-576 VKTELLEK
+576 VKTALLAK
-584 IQKAQDA
+584 ITAAQQA
-591 LVDDPATIQAATETV
+591 LDEATEEAAKVQAATEAV

-863 FKLTAGKFEIYVG
+863 FKLTDGKFEIYVG

-920 YVTGTFT
+920 YLTGTFT

-1062 GNVLVSQEVSVS
+1062 GNVLVSQEVSVF

>member
-26 LVSSVA
+26 LVSSAASA
-32 GPGMSMAYAQETTD
+32 GTSLVYAAEKNQTATTAEKNTKNSEAISNENTLTQKQNLTATERKTVNPSNFD
-46 QGKTETSNLPNKETQ
+46 WNIGEVLPSTPTNNYSGTLPNTVRGATFQITFSIFKQPSSTLTANDIKVNVQGKNVKFSTSQSSNTINVQVTFQAEGTSTNFSINVATGKGDIARWNTSNYRKSTDVPQSAITSRNRISTLLDSIYSTSGVLAPGVTQ
-61 SSKAVTTEEKVG
+61 SRIDNVRQEMNNYIPRDISSSYISAYWANFLTPFLDKASAEVDQIN
-73 ETKKTEA
+73 
-80 SLSSET
+80 
-86 SVKATNNSTEALQ
+86 KATVAVNNLFNDNQ
-99 YAWNNFPSQN
+99 VPKPNNTSEQ
-109 GPFKSGYTVKWPTL
+109 
-123 IGARYKVV
+123 
-131 LTYATRGND
+131 
-140 PINFNVNAKDVK
+140 VNAAKALV
-152 VENSFTETSNPPTR
+152 
-166 HYTTTLTFVA
+166 
-176 NTTTTDC
+176 
-183 KVTWTGYG
+183 
-191 PEVAGSTIGI
+191 
-201 SASSNAPQ
+201 NALPY
-209 SLLEH
+209 S
-214 SSEINGYMSAIFKAD
+214 
-229 GSLQEGVNQA
+229 QA
-239 GIEAIRRSLQPI
+239 
-251 VPQDSG
+251 
-257 YWKEYIA
+257 K
-264 PNLQAAED
+264 ED
-272 LLTNSPQQITNTLN
+272 LLAKVAKAQN
-286 SLYSSSDM
+286 
-294 GIDKPGLTK
+294 
-303 DATQSAF
+303 
-310 DNIQKQID
+310 
-318 ALPDIN
+318 ALD
-324 PVIASQKP
+324 
-332 ALQAK
+332 
-337 LNDLQAML
+337 
-345 QEIQIKSSTGQ
+345 EIQ
-356 IVAQIDANPHGV
+356 VNAA
-368 YVRTFAGQLPG
+368 
-379 NNTYGSIQIT
+379 
-389 QPKYTSYENLFK
+389 
-401 QEYKGGT
+401 
-408 YQNTVSQRIFPTFIG
+408 
-423 SRGATMTITTTEA
+423 TEA
-436 PLTVNKNVSLSNTV
+436 VN
-450 SKSYTFKLN
+450 
-459 DQRKW
+459 
-464 NLQSSSYDN
+464 
-473 ASNAV
+473 A
-478 NSLFDGDTP
+478 LFNGDTP
-487 KANNTQD
+487 KPENTQE
-494 QINQAKNQV
+494 QIDAAKAKVDALANS
-503 NNLLDG
+503 DA
-509 TDKTELLAKITT
+509 KTALLAKITT
-521 AQQALDAATA
+521 AQNALNA
-531 EEAAKVQAATEA
+531 EVEKENAATEA

-570 ALKDGQ
+570 ALTNET
-576 VKTELLEK
+576 VKTALLAK
-584 IQKAQDA
+584 ITAAQQA
-591 LVDDPATIQAATETV
+591 LDEATEEAAKVQAATEAV

-824 PQLTINEYIRGN
+824 PQLTINEYIRDN

-863 FKLTAGKFEIYVG
+863 FKLTDGKFEIYVG

-920 YVTGTFT
+920 YLTGAFT

>member
-26 LVSSVA
+26 LVSSAVSA
-32 GPGMSMAYAQETTD
+32 GTSLVYAAEKNQTATTAEKNTKNSEAISNENTLTQKQNLTATERKTVNPSNFD
-46 QGKTETSNLPNKETQ
+46 WNIGEVLPSTPTNNYSGTLPNTVRGATFQITFSIFKQPSSTLTANDIKVNVQGKNVKFSTSQYSNTINVQVTFQAEGTSTNFSINVATGKGDIARWNTSNYRKSTDVPQSAITSRNRISTLLDSIYSTSGVLAPGVTQ
-61 SSKAVTTEEKVG
+61 SRIDNVRQEMNNYIPRDISSSYISAYWANFLTPFLDKASAEVDQIN
-73 ETKKTEA
+73 
-80 SLSSET
+80 
-86 SVKATNNSTEALQ
+86 KATVAVNNLFNDNQ
-99 YAWNNFPSQN
+99 VPKPNNTSEQ
-109 GPFKSGYTVKWPTL
+109 
-123 IGARYKVV
+123 
-131 LTYATRGND
+131 
-140 PINFNVNAKDVK
+140 VNAAKALV
-152 VENSFTETSNPPTR
+152 
-166 HYTTTLTFVA
+166 
-176 NTTTTDC
+176 
-183 KVTWTGYG
+183 
-191 PEVAGSTIGI
+191 
-201 SASSNAPQ
+201 NALPY
-209 SLLEH
+209 S
-214 SSEINGYMSAIFKAD
+214 
-229 GSLQEGVNQA
+229 QA
-239 GIEAIRRSLQPI
+239 
-251 VPQDSG
+251 
-257 YWKEYIA
+257 K
-264 PNLQAAED
+264 ED
-272 LLTNSPQQITNTLN
+272 LLAKVAKAQN
-286 SLYSSSDM
+286 
-294 GIDKPGLTK
+294 
-303 DATQSAF
+303 
-310 DNIQKQID
+310 
-318 ALPDIN
+318 ALD
-324 PVIASQKP
+324 
-332 ALQAK
+332 
-337 LNDLQAML
+337 
-345 QEIQIKSSTGQ
+345 EIQ
-356 IVAQIDANPHGV
+356 VNAA
-368 YVRTFAGQLPG
+368 
-379 NNTYGSIQIT
+379 
-389 QPKYTSYENLFK
+389 
-401 QEYKGGT
+401 
-408 YQNTVSQRIFPTFIG
+408 
-423 SRGATMTITTTEA
+423 TEA
-436 PLTVNKNVSLSNTV
+436 VN
-450 SKSYTFKLN
+450 
-459 DQRKW
+459 
-464 NLQSSSYDN
+464 
-473 ASNAV
+473 A
-478 NSLFDGDTP
+478 LFNGDTP
-487 KANNTQD
+487 KPENTQE
-494 QINQAKNQV
+494 QIDAAKAKVDALANS
-503 NNLLDG
+503 DA
-509 TDKTELLAKITT
+509 KTALLAKITT
-521 AQQALDAATA
+521 AQNALNA
-531 EEAAKVQAATEA
+531 EVEKENAATEA

-570 ALKDGQ
+570 ALTNET
-576 VKTELLEK
+576 VKTALLAK
-584 IQKAQDA
+584 ITAAQQA
-591 LVDDPATIQAATETV
+591 LDEATEEAAKVQAATEAV

-863 FKLTAGKFEIYVG
+863 FKLTDGKFEIYVG

-920 YVTGTFT
+920 YLTGTFT

>member
-26 LVSSVA
+26 LVSSAASA
-32 GPGMSMAYAQETTD
+32 GTSLVYAAEKNQTATTAEKNTKNSEAISNENTLTQKQNLTATERKTVNPSNFD
-46 QGKTETSNLPNKETQ
+46 WNIGEVLPSTPTNNYSGTLPNTVRGATFQITFSIFKQPSSTLTANDIKVNVQGKNVKFSTSQYSNTINVQVTFQAEGTSTNFSINVATGKGDIARWNTSNYRKFTDVPQSAITSRNRISTLLDSIYSTSGVLAPGVTQ
-61 SSKAVTTEEKVG
+61 SRIDNVRQEMNNYIPRDISSSYISAYWANFLTPFLDKASAEVDQIN
-73 ETKKTEA
+73 
-80 SLSSET
+80 
-86 SVKATNNSTEALQ
+86 KATVAVNNLFNDNQ
-99 YAWNNFPSQN
+99 VPKPNNTSEQ
-109 GPFKSGYTVKWPTL
+109 
-123 IGARYKVV
+123 
-131 LTYATRGND
+131 
-140 PINFNVNAKDVK
+140 VNAAKALV
-152 VENSFTETSNPPTR
+152 
-166 HYTTTLTFVA
+166 
-176 NTTTTDC
+176 
-183 KVTWTGYG
+183 
-191 PEVAGSTIGI
+191 
-201 SASSNAPQ
+201 NALPY
-209 SLLEH
+209 S
-214 SSEINGYMSAIFKAD
+214 
-229 GSLQEGVNQA
+229 QA
-239 GIEAIRRSLQPI
+239 
-251 VPQDSG
+251 
-257 YWKEYIA
+257 K
-264 PNLQAAED
+264 ED
-272 LLTNSPQQITNTLN
+272 LLAKVAKAQN
-286 SLYSSSDM
+286 
-294 GIDKPGLTK
+294 
-303 DATQSAF
+303 
-310 DNIQKQID
+310 
-318 ALPDIN
+318 ALD
-324 PVIASQKP
+324 
-332 ALQAK
+332 
-337 LNDLQAML
+337 
-345 QEIQIKSSTGQ
+345 EIQ
-356 IVAQIDANPHGV
+356 
-368 YVRTFAGQLPG
+368 
-379 NNTYGSIQIT
+379 
-389 QPKYTSYENLFK
+389 
-401 QEYKGGT
+401 
-408 YQNTVSQRIFPTFIG
+408 
-423 SRGATMTITTTEA
+423 
-436 PLTVNKNVSLSNTV
+436 VN
-450 SKSYTFKLN
+450 
-459 DQRKW
+459 
-464 NLQSSSYDN
+464 
-473 ASNAV
+473 
-478 NSLFDGDTP
+478 
-487 KANNTQD
+487 
-494 QINQAKNQV
+494 
-503 NNLLDG
+503 
-509 TDKTELLAKITT
+509 
-521 AQQALDAATA
+521 
-531 EEAAKVQAATEA
+531 AATEA

-550 DTPKPENTQEQIN
+550 DTPKPENTQEQID

-570 ALKDGQ
+570 ALANSDAKTALLAKITTAQNALNAEVEKENAATEAVNALFNGDTPKPENTQ
-576 VKTELLEK
+576 EQIDAAKAKVDALTNETVKTALLAK
-584 IQKAQDA
+584 ITAAQQA
-591 LVDDPATIQAATETV
+591 LDEATEEAAKVQAATEAV

-863 FKLTAGKFEIYVG
+863 FKLTDGKFEIYVG

>member
-26 LVSSVA
+26 LVSSAASA
-32 GPGMSMAYAQETTD
+32 GTSLVYAAEKNQTATTAEKNTKNSEAISNENTLTQKQNLTATERKTVNPSNFD
-46 QGKTETSNLPNKETQ
+46 WNIGEVLPSTPTNNYSGTLPNTVRGATFQITFSIFKQPSSTLTANDIKVNVQGKNVKFSTSQYSNTINVQVTFQAEGTSTNFSINVATGKGDIARWNTSNYRKFTDVPQSAITSRNRISTLLDSIYSTSGVLAPGVTQ
-61 SSKAVTTEEKVG
+61 SRIDNVRQEMNNYIPRDISSSYISAYWANFLTPFLDKASAEVDQIN
-73 ETKKTEA
+73 
-80 SLSSET
+80 
-86 SVKATNNSTEALQ
+86 KATVAVNNLFNDNQ
-99 YAWNNFPSQN
+99 VPKPNNTSEQ
-109 GPFKSGYTVKWPTL
+109 
-123 IGARYKVV
+123 
-131 LTYATRGND
+131 
-140 PINFNVNAKDVK
+140 VNAAKALV
-152 VENSFTETSNPPTR
+152 
-166 HYTTTLTFVA
+166 
-176 NTTTTDC
+176 
-183 KVTWTGYG
+183 
-191 PEVAGSTIGI
+191 
-201 SASSNAPQ
+201 NALPY
-209 SLLEH
+209 S
-214 SSEINGYMSAIFKAD
+214 
-229 GSLQEGVNQA
+229 QA
-239 GIEAIRRSLQPI
+239 
-251 VPQDSG
+251 
-257 YWKEYIA
+257 K
-264 PNLQAAED
+264 ED
-272 LLTNSPQQITNTLN
+272 LLAKVAKAQN
-286 SLYSSSDM
+286 
-294 GIDKPGLTK
+294 
-303 DATQSAF
+303 
-310 DNIQKQID
+310 
-318 ALPDIN
+318 ALD
-324 PVIASQKP
+324 
-332 ALQAK
+332 
-337 LNDLQAML
+337 
-345 QEIQIKSSTGQ
+345 EIQ
-356 IVAQIDANPHGV
+356 VNAA
-368 YVRTFAGQLPG
+368 
-379 NNTYGSIQIT
+379 
-389 QPKYTSYENLFK
+389 
-401 QEYKGGT
+401 
-408 YQNTVSQRIFPTFIG
+408 
-423 SRGATMTITTTEA
+423 TEA
-436 PLTVNKNVSLSNTV
+436 VN
-450 SKSYTFKLN
+450 
-459 DQRKW
+459 
-464 NLQSSSYDN
+464 
-473 ASNAV
+473 A
-478 NSLFDGDTP
+478 LFNGDTP
-487 KANNTQD
+487 KPENTQE
-494 QINQAKNQV
+494 QIDAAKAKVDALANS
-503 NNLLDG
+503 DA
-509 TDKTELLAKITT
+509 KTALLAKITT
-521 AQQALDAATA
+521 AQNALNAEVEKENAATEAVNALFNGDTPKPENTQEQINAAKAKVDALTNETVKTALLAKITAAQQALDEAT

-563 AAKAKVD
+563 AAK
-570 ALKDGQ
+570 
-576 VKTELLEK
+576 E
-584 IQKAQDA
+584 
-591 LVDDPATIQAATETV
+591 
-606 NALFNGDTPKPENTQ
+606 
-621 EQINAAKAKVDA
+621 KVDA

-769 LTVDGKVYEPGFKLE
+769 LTVDDKVYEPGFKLE

-863 FKLTAGKFEIYVG
+863 FKLTDGKFEIYVG

-895 QEIVSQDVNVQNP
+895 QEIVSQDVNVQNR

>member
-26 LVSSVA
+26 LVSSAASA
-32 GPGMSMAYAQETTD
+32 GTSLVYAAEKNQTATTAEKNTKNSEAISNENTLTQKQNLTATERKTVNPSNFD
-46 QGKTETSNLPNKETQ
+46 WNIGEVLPSTPTNNYSGTLPNTVRGATFQITFSIFKQPSSTLTANDIKVNVQGKNVKFSTSQYSNTINVQVTFQAEGTSTNFSINVATGKGDIARWNTSNYRKFTDVPQSAITSRNRISTLLDSIYSTSGVLAPGVTQ
-61 SSKAVTTEEKVG
+61 SRIDNVRQEMNNYIPRDISSSYISAYWANFLTPFLDKASAEVDQIN
-73 ETKKTEA
+73 
-80 SLSSET
+80 
-86 SVKATNNSTEALQ
+86 KATVAVNNLFNDNQ
-99 YAWNNFPSQN
+99 VPKPNNTSEQ
-109 GPFKSGYTVKWPTL
+109 
-123 IGARYKVV
+123 
-131 LTYATRGND
+131 
-140 PINFNVNAKDVK
+140 VNAAKALV
-152 VENSFTETSNPPTR
+152 
-166 HYTTTLTFVA
+166 
-176 NTTTTDC
+176 
-183 KVTWTGYG
+183 
-191 PEVAGSTIGI
+191 
-201 SASSNAPQ
+201 NALPY
-209 SLLEH
+209 S
-214 SSEINGYMSAIFKAD
+214 
-229 GSLQEGVNQA
+229 QA
-239 GIEAIRRSLQPI
+239 
-251 VPQDSG
+251 
-257 YWKEYIA
+257 K
-264 PNLQAAED
+264 ED
-272 LLTNSPQQITNTLN
+272 LLAKVAKAQN
-286 SLYSSSDM
+286 
-294 GIDKPGLTK
+294 
-303 DATQSAF
+303 
-310 DNIQKQID
+310 
-318 ALPDIN
+318 ALD
-324 PVIASQKP
+324 
-332 ALQAK
+332 
-337 LNDLQAML
+337 
-345 QEIQIKSSTGQ
+345 EIQ
-356 IVAQIDANPHGV
+356 VNAA
-368 YVRTFAGQLPG
+368 
-379 NNTYGSIQIT
+379 
-389 QPKYTSYENLFK
+389 
-401 QEYKGGT
+401 
-408 YQNTVSQRIFPTFIG
+408 
-423 SRGATMTITTTEA
+423 TEA
-436 PLTVNKNVSLSNTV
+436 VN
-450 SKSYTFKLN
+450 
-459 DQRKW
+459 
-464 NLQSSSYDN
+464 
-473 ASNAV
+473 A
-478 NSLFDGDTP
+478 LFNGDTP
-487 KANNTQD
+487 KPENTQE
-494 QINQAKNQV
+494 QIDAAKAKVDALANS
-503 NNLLDG
+503 DA
-509 TDKTELLAKITT
+509 KTALLAKITT
-521 AQQALDAATA
+521 AQNALNA
-531 EEAAKVQAATEA
+531 EVEKENAATEA

-570 ALKDGQ
+570 ALTNET
-576 VKTELLEK
+576 VKTALLAK
-584 IQKAQDA
+584 ITAAQQA
-591 LVDDPATIQAATETV
+591 LDEATEEAAKVQAATEAV

-863 FKLTAGKFEIYVG
+863 FKLTDGKFEIYVG

>member
-26 LVSSVA
+26 LVSSAASA
-32 GPGMSMAYAQETTD
+32 GTSLVYAAEKNQTATTAEKNTKNSEAISNENTLTQKQNLTATERKTVNPSNFD
-46 QGKTETSNLPNKETQ
+46 WNIGEVLPSTPTNNYSGTLPNTVRGATFQITFSIFKQPSSTLTANDIKVNVQGKNVKFSTSQYSNTINVQVTFQAEGTSTNFSINVATGKGDIARWNTSNYRKFTDVPQSAITSRNRISTLLDSIYSTSGVLAPGVTQ
-61 SSKAVTTEEKVG
+61 SRIDNVRQEMNNYIPRDISSSYISAYWANFLTPFLDKASAEVDQIN
-73 ETKKTEA
+73 
-80 SLSSET
+80 
-86 SVKATNNSTEALQ
+86 KATVAVNNLFNDNQ
-99 YAWNNFPSQN
+99 VPKPNNTSEQ
-109 GPFKSGYTVKWPTL
+109 
-123 IGARYKVV
+123 
-131 LTYATRGND
+131 
-140 PINFNVNAKDVK
+140 VNAAKALV
-152 VENSFTETSNPPTR
+152 
-166 HYTTTLTFVA
+166 
-176 NTTTTDC
+176 
-183 KVTWTGYG
+183 
-191 PEVAGSTIGI
+191 
-201 SASSNAPQ
+201 NALPY
-209 SLLEH
+209 S
-214 SSEINGYMSAIFKAD
+214 
-229 GSLQEGVNQA
+229 QA
-239 GIEAIRRSLQPI
+239 
-251 VPQDSG
+251 
-257 YWKEYIA
+257 K
-264 PNLQAAED
+264 ED
-272 LLTNSPQQITNTLN
+272 LLAKVAKAQN
-286 SLYSSSDM
+286 
-294 GIDKPGLTK
+294 
-303 DATQSAF
+303 
-310 DNIQKQID
+310 
-318 ALPDIN
+318 ALD
-324 PVIASQKP
+324 
-332 ALQAK
+332 
-337 LNDLQAML
+337 
-345 QEIQIKSSTGQ
+345 EIQVQ
-356 IVAQIDANPHGV
+356 AA
-368 YVRTFAGQLPG
+368 
-379 NNTYGSIQIT
+379 
-389 QPKYTSYENLFK
+389 
-401 QEYKGGT
+401 
-408 YQNTVSQRIFPTFIG
+408 
-423 SRGATMTITTTEA
+423 TEA
-436 PLTVNKNVSLSNTV
+436 VN
-450 SKSYTFKLN
+450 
-459 DQRKW
+459 
-464 NLQSSSYDN
+464 
-473 ASNAV
+473 A
-478 NSLFDGDTP
+478 LFNGDTP
-487 KANNTQD
+487 KPENTQE
-494 QINQAKNQV
+494 QIDAAKAKVDALANS
-503 NNLLDG
+503 DA
-509 TDKTELLAKITT
+509 KTALLAKITT
-521 AQQALDAATA
+521 AQNALNA
-531 EEAAKVQAATEA
+531 EVEKENAATEA

-570 ALKDGQ
+570 ALTNET
-576 VKTELLEK
+576 VKTALLAK
-584 IQKAQDA
+584 ITAAQQA
-591 LVDDPATIQAATETV
+591 LDEATEEAAKVQAATEAV

-863 FKLTAGKFEIYVG
+863 FKLTDGKFEIYVG

>member
-26 LVSSVA
+26 LVSSAASA
-32 GPGMSMAYAQETTD
+32 GTSLVYAAEKNQTATTAEKNTKNSEAISNENTLTQKQNLTATERKTVNPSNFD
-46 QGKTETSNLPNKETQ
+46 WNIGEVLPSTPTNNYSGTLPNTVRGATFQITFSIFKQPSSTLTANDIKVNVQGKNVKFSTSQYSNTINVQVTFQAEGTSTNFSINVATGKGDIARWNTSNYRKFTDVPQSAITSRNRISTLLDSIYSTSGVLAPGVTQ
-61 SSKAVTTEEKVG
+61 SRIDNVRQEMNNYIPRDISSSYISAYWANFLTPFLDKASAEVDQIN
-73 ETKKTEA
+73 
-80 SLSSET
+80 
-86 SVKATNNSTEALQ
+86 KATVAVNNLFNDNQ
-99 YAWNNFPSQN
+99 VPKPNNTSEQ
-109 GPFKSGYTVKWPTL
+109 
-123 IGARYKVV
+123 
-131 LTYATRGND
+131 
-140 PINFNVNAKDVK
+140 VNAAKALV
-152 VENSFTETSNPPTR
+152 
-166 HYTTTLTFVA
+166 
-176 NTTTTDC
+176 
-183 KVTWTGYG
+183 
-191 PEVAGSTIGI
+191 
-201 SASSNAPQ
+201 NALPY
-209 SLLEH
+209 S
-214 SSEINGYMSAIFKAD
+214 
-229 GSLQEGVNQA
+229 QA
-239 GIEAIRRSLQPI
+239 
-251 VPQDSG
+251 
-257 YWKEYIA
+257 K
-264 PNLQAAED
+264 ED
-272 LLTNSPQQITNTLN
+272 LLAKVAKAQN
-286 SLYSSSDM
+286 
-294 GIDKPGLTK
+294 
-303 DATQSAF
+303 
-310 DNIQKQID
+310 
-318 ALPDIN
+318 ALD
-324 PVIASQKP
+324 
-332 ALQAK
+332 
-337 LNDLQAML
+337 
-345 QEIQIKSSTGQ
+345 EIQ
-356 IVAQIDANPHGV
+356 VNAA
-368 YVRTFAGQLPG
+368 
-379 NNTYGSIQIT
+379 
-389 QPKYTSYENLFK
+389 
-401 QEYKGGT
+401 
-408 YQNTVSQRIFPTFIG
+408 
-423 SRGATMTITTTEA
+423 TEA
-436 PLTVNKNVSLSNTV
+436 VN
-450 SKSYTFKLN
+450 
-459 DQRKW
+459 
-464 NLQSSSYDN
+464 
-473 ASNAV
+473 A
-478 NSLFDGDTP
+478 LFNGDTP
-487 KANNTQD
+487 KPENTQE
-494 QINQAKNQV
+494 QIDAAKAKVDALANS
-503 NNLLDG
+503 DA
-509 TDKTELLAKITT
+509 KTALLAKITT
-521 AQQALDAATA
+521 AQNALNA
-531 EEAAKVQAATEA
+531 EVEKENAATEA

-570 ALKDGQ
+570 ALTNET
-576 VKTELLEK
+576 VKTALLAK
-584 IQKAQDA
+584 ITAAQQA
-591 LVDDPATIQAATETV
+591 LDEATEEAAKVQAATEAV

-734 QTVQVQAPSLSVDKF
+734 QTVQVQAPSLSVDNF

-863 FKLTAGKFEIYVG
+863 FKLTDGKFEIYVG

>member
-1 MGKKNLSKSKKLRKQ
+1 MLVSS
-16 LLAASAAGLV
+16 AASAGTSLV
-26 LVSSVA
+26 YAAEKNQTATTAEKNTKNSEAISNENTLTQKQNLTATERKTVNPSNFDWNIGEVLPSTPTNNYSGTLPNTVRGATFQITFSIFKQPSSTLTANDIKVNV
-32 GPGMSMAYAQETTD
+32 
-46 QGKTETSNLPNKETQ
+46 QGKNVKFSTSQYSNTINVQVTFQAEGTSTNFSINVATGKGDIARWNTSNYRKFTDVPQSAITSRNRISTLLDSIYSTSGVLAPGVTQ
-61 SSKAVTTEEKVG
+61 SRIDNVRQEMNNYIPRDISSSYISAYWANFLTPFLDKASAEVDQIN
-73 ETKKTEA
+73 
-80 SLSSET
+80 
-86 SVKATNNSTEALQ
+86 KATVAVNNLFNDNQ
-99 YAWNNFPSQN
+99 VPKPNNTSEQ
-109 GPFKSGYTVKWPTL
+109 
-123 IGARYKVV
+123 
-131 LTYATRGND
+131 
-140 PINFNVNAKDVK
+140 VNAAKALV
-152 VENSFTETSNPPTR
+152 
-166 HYTTTLTFVA
+166 
-176 NTTTTDC
+176 
-183 KVTWTGYG
+183 
-191 PEVAGSTIGI
+191 
-201 SASSNAPQ
+201 NALPY
-209 SLLEH
+209 S
-214 SSEINGYMSAIFKAD
+214 
-229 GSLQEGVNQA
+229 QA
-239 GIEAIRRSLQPI
+239 
-251 VPQDSG
+251 
-257 YWKEYIA
+257 K
-264 PNLQAAED
+264 ED
-272 LLTNSPQQITNTLN
+272 LLAKVAKAQN
-286 SLYSSSDM
+286 
-294 GIDKPGLTK
+294 
-303 DATQSAF
+303 
-310 DNIQKQID
+310 
-318 ALPDIN
+318 ALD
-324 PVIASQKP
+324 
-332 ALQAK
+332 
-337 LNDLQAML
+337 
-345 QEIQIKSSTGQ
+345 EIQ
-356 IVAQIDANPHGV
+356 VNAA
-368 YVRTFAGQLPG
+368 
-379 NNTYGSIQIT
+379 
-389 QPKYTSYENLFK
+389 
-401 QEYKGGT
+401 
-408 YQNTVSQRIFPTFIG
+408 
-423 SRGATMTITTTEA
+423 TEA
-436 PLTVNKNVSLSNTV
+436 VN
-450 SKSYTFKLN
+450 
-459 DQRKW
+459 
-464 NLQSSSYDN
+464 
-473 ASNAV
+473 A
-478 NSLFDGDTP
+478 LFNGDTP
-487 KANNTQD
+487 KPENTQE
-494 QINQAKNQV
+494 QIDAAKAKVDALANS
-503 NNLLDG
+503 DA
-509 TDKTELLAKITT
+509 KTALLAKITT
-521 AQQALDAATA
+521 AQNALNA
-531 EEAAKVQAATEA
+531 EVEKENAATEA

-570 ALKDGQ
+570 ALTNET
-576 VKTELLEK
+576 VKTALLAK
-584 IQKAQDA
+584 ITAAQQA
-591 LVDDPATIQAATETV
+591 LDEATEEAAKVQAATEAV

-749 VLGSEYMTGS
+749 VLGSEYVTGS

-769 LTVDGKVYEPGFKLE
+769 LTVDGKVYEPSFKLE

-863 FKLTAGKFEIYVG
+863 FKLTDGKFEIYVG

-920 YVTGTFT
+920 YLTGTFT

>member
-1 MGKKNLSKSKKLRKQ
+1 MLVSS
-16 LLAASAAGLV
+16 AASAGTSLV
-26 LVSSVA
+26 YAAEKNQTATTAEKNTKNSEAISNENTLTQKQNLTATERKTVNPSNFDWNIGEVLPSTPTNNYSGTLPNTVRGATFQITFSIFKQPSSTLTANDIKVNV
-32 GPGMSMAYAQETTD
+32 
-46 QGKTETSNLPNKETQ
+46 QGKNVKFSTSQYSNTINVQVTFQAEGTSTNFSINVATGKGDIARWNTSNYRKFTDVPQSAITSRNRISTLLDSIYSTSGVLAPGVTQ
-61 SSKAVTTEEKVG
+61 SRIDNVRQEMNNYIPRDISSSYISAYWANFLTPFLDKASAEVDQINKATVAVNNLFNDNQVPKPNNT
-73 ETKKTEA
+73 
-80 SLSSET
+80 SEQVNA
-86 SVKATNNSTEALQ
+86 VKAL
-99 YAWNNFPSQN
+99 
-109 GPFKSGYTVKWPTL
+109 
-123 IGARYKVV
+123 
-131 LTYATRGND
+131 
-140 PINFNVNAKDVK
+140 VNALPY
-152 VENSFTETSNPPTR
+152 S
-166 HYTTTLTFVA
+166 
-176 NTTTTDC
+176 
-183 KVTWTGYG
+183 
-191 PEVAGSTIGI
+191 
-201 SASSNAPQ
+201 
-209 SLLEH
+209 
-214 SSEINGYMSAIFKAD
+214 
-229 GSLQEGVNQA
+229 QA
-239 GIEAIRRSLQPI
+239 
-251 VPQDSG
+251 
-257 YWKEYIA
+257 K
-264 PNLQAAED
+264 ED
-272 LLTNSPQQITNTLN
+272 LLAKVAKAQN
-286 SLYSSSDM
+286 
-294 GIDKPGLTK
+294 
-303 DATQSAF
+303 
-310 DNIQKQID
+310 
-318 ALPDIN
+318 ALD
-324 PVIASQKP
+324 
-332 ALQAK
+332 
-337 LNDLQAML
+337 
-345 QEIQIKSSTGQ
+345 EIQ
-356 IVAQIDANPHGV
+356 VNAA
-368 YVRTFAGQLPG
+368 
-379 NNTYGSIQIT
+379 
-389 QPKYTSYENLFK
+389 
-401 QEYKGGT
+401 
-408 YQNTVSQRIFPTFIG
+408 
-423 SRGATMTITTTEA
+423 TEA
-436 PLTVNKNVSLSNTV
+436 VN
-450 SKSYTFKLN
+450 
-459 DQRKW
+459 
-464 NLQSSSYDN
+464 
-473 ASNAV
+473 A
-478 NSLFDGDTP
+478 LFNGDTP
-487 KANNTQD
+487 KPENTQE
-494 QINQAKNQV
+494 QIDAAKAKVDALANS
-503 NNLLDG
+503 DA
-509 TDKTELLAKITT
+509 KTALLAKITT
-521 AQQALDAATA
+521 AQNALNA
-531 EEAAKVQAATEA
+531 EVEKENAATEA

-570 ALKDGQ
+570 ALTNET
-576 VKTELLEK
+576 VKTALLAK
-584 IQKAQDA
+584 ITAAQQA
-591 LVDDPATIQAATETV
+591 LDEATEEAAKVQAATEAV

-863 FKLTAGKFEIYVG
+863 FKLTDGKFEIYVG

-920 YVTGTFT
+920 YLTGTFT

-1062 GNVLVSQEVSVS
+1062 GNVLVSQEVSVF

>member
-1 MGKKNLSKSKKLRKQ
+1 MLVSS
-16 LLAASAAGLV
+16 AASAGTSLV
-26 LVSSVA
+26 YAAEKNQTATTAEKNTKNSEAISNENTLTQKQNLTATERKTVNPSNFDWNIGEVLPSTPTNNYSGTLPNTVRGATFQITFSIFKQPSSTLTANDIKVNV
-32 GPGMSMAYAQETTD
+32 
-46 QGKTETSNLPNKETQ
+46 QGKNVKFSTSQYSNTINVQVTFQAEGTSTNFSINVATGKGDIARWNTSNYRKFTDVPQSAITSRNRISTLLDSIYSTSGVLAPGVTQ
-61 SSKAVTTEEKVG
+61 SRIDNVRQEMNNYIPRDISSSYISAYWANFLTPFLDKASAEVDQIN
-73 ETKKTEA
+73 
-80 SLSSET
+80 
-86 SVKATNNSTEALQ
+86 KATVAVNNLFNDNQ
-99 YAWNNFPSQN
+99 VPKPNNTSEQ
-109 GPFKSGYTVKWPTL
+109 
-123 IGARYKVV
+123 
-131 LTYATRGND
+131 
-140 PINFNVNAKDVK
+140 VNAAKALV
-152 VENSFTETSNPPTR
+152 
-166 HYTTTLTFVA
+166 
-176 NTTTTDC
+176 
-183 KVTWTGYG
+183 
-191 PEVAGSTIGI
+191 
-201 SASSNAPQ
+201 NALPY
-209 SLLEH
+209 S
-214 SSEINGYMSAIFKAD
+214 
-229 GSLQEGVNQA
+229 QA
-239 GIEAIRRSLQPI
+239 
-251 VPQDSG
+251 
-257 YWKEYIA
+257 K
-264 PNLQAAED
+264 ED
-272 LLTNSPQQITNTLN
+272 LLAKVAKAQN
-286 SLYSSSDM
+286 
-294 GIDKPGLTK
+294 
-303 DATQSAF
+303 
-310 DNIQKQID
+310 
-318 ALPDIN
+318 ALD
-324 PVIASQKP
+324 
-332 ALQAK
+332 
-337 LNDLQAML
+337 
-345 QEIQIKSSTGQ
+345 EIQ
-356 IVAQIDANPHGV
+356 VNAA
-368 YVRTFAGQLPG
+368 
-379 NNTYGSIQIT
+379 
-389 QPKYTSYENLFK
+389 
-401 QEYKGGT
+401 
-408 YQNTVSQRIFPTFIG
+408 
-423 SRGATMTITTTEA
+423 TEA
-436 PLTVNKNVSLSNTV
+436 VN
-450 SKSYTFKLN
+450 
-459 DQRKW
+459 
-464 NLQSSSYDN
+464 
-473 ASNAV
+473 A
-478 NSLFDGDTP
+478 LFNGDTP
-487 KANNTQD
+487 KPENTQE
-494 QINQAKNQV
+494 QIDAAKAKVDALANS
-503 NNLLDG
+503 DA
-509 TDKTELLAKITT
+509 KTALLAKITT
-521 AQQALDAATA
+521 AQNALNA
-531 EEAAKVQAATEA
+531 EVEKENAATEA

-570 ALKDGQ
+570 ALTNET
-576 VKTELLEK
+576 VKTALLAK
-584 IQKAQDA
+584 ITAAQQA
-591 LVDDPATIQAATETV
+591 LDEATEEAAKVQAATEAV

-863 FKLTAGKFEIYVG
+863 FKLTDSKFEIYVG

-920 YVTGTFT
+920 YLTGTFT

>member
-26 LVSSVA
+26 LVSSAASA
-32 GPGMSMAYAQETTD
+32 GTSLVYAAEKNQTATTAEKNTKNSEAISNENTLTQKQNLTATERKTVNPSKFD
-46 QGKTETSNLPNKETQ
+46 WNIGEVLPSTPTNNYSGTLPNTVRGATFQITFSIFKQPSSTLTANDIKVNVQGKNVKFSTSQYSNTINVQVTFQAEGTSTNFSINVATGKGDIARWNTSNYRKFTDVPQSAITSRNRISTLLDSIYSTSGVLAPGVTQ
-61 SSKAVTTEEKVG
+61 SRIDNVRQEMNNYIPRDISSSYISAYWANFLTPFLDKASAEVDQIN
-73 ETKKTEA
+73 
-80 SLSSET
+80 
-86 SVKATNNSTEALQ
+86 KATVAVNNLFNDNQ
-99 YAWNNFPSQN
+99 VPKPNNTSEQ
-109 GPFKSGYTVKWPTL
+109 
-123 IGARYKVV
+123 
-131 LTYATRGND
+131 
-140 PINFNVNAKDVK
+140 VNAAKALV
-152 VENSFTETSNPPTR
+152 
-166 HYTTTLTFVA
+166 
-176 NTTTTDC
+176 
-183 KVTWTGYG
+183 
-191 PEVAGSTIGI
+191 
-201 SASSNAPQ
+201 NALPY
-209 SLLEH
+209 S
-214 SSEINGYMSAIFKAD
+214 
-229 GSLQEGVNQA
+229 QA
-239 GIEAIRRSLQPI
+239 
-251 VPQDSG
+251 
-257 YWKEYIA
+257 K
-264 PNLQAAED
+264 ED
-272 LLTNSPQQITNTLN
+272 LLAKVAKAQN
-286 SLYSSSDM
+286 
-294 GIDKPGLTK
+294 
-303 DATQSAF
+303 
-310 DNIQKQID
+310 
-318 ALPDIN
+318 ALD
-324 PVIASQKP
+324 
-332 ALQAK
+332 
-337 LNDLQAML
+337 
-345 QEIQIKSSTGQ
+345 EIQ
-356 IVAQIDANPHGV
+356 VNAA
-368 YVRTFAGQLPG
+368 
-379 NNTYGSIQIT
+379 
-389 QPKYTSYENLFK
+389 
-401 QEYKGGT
+401 
-408 YQNTVSQRIFPTFIG
+408 
-423 SRGATMTITTTEA
+423 TEA
-436 PLTVNKNVSLSNTV
+436 VN
-450 SKSYTFKLN
+450 
-459 DQRKW
+459 
-464 NLQSSSYDN
+464 
-473 ASNAV
+473 A
-478 NSLFDGDTP
+478 LFNGDTP
-487 KANNTQD
+487 KPENTQE
-494 QINQAKNQV
+494 QIDAAKAKVDALANS
-503 NNLLDG
+503 DA
-509 TDKTELLAKITT
+509 KTALLAKITT
-521 AQQALDAATA
+521 AQNALNA
-531 EEAAKVQAATEA
+531 EVEKENAATEA

-570 ALKDGQ
+570 ALTNET
-576 VKTELLEK
+576 VKTALLAK
-584 IQKAQDA
+584 ITAAQQA
-591 LVDDPATIQAATETV
+591 LDEATEEAAKVQAATEAV

-863 FKLTAGKFEIYVG
+863 FKLTDGKFEIYVG

-920 YVTGTFT
+920 YLTGTFT

>member
-26 LVSSVA
+26 LVSSAASA
-32 GPGMSMAYAQETTD
+32 GTSLVYAAEKNQTATTAEKNTKNSEAISNENTLTQKQNLTATERKTVNPSNFD
-46 QGKTETSNLPNKETQ
+46 WNIGEVLPSTPMNNYSGTLPNTVRGATFQITFSIFKQPSSTLTANDIKVNVQGKNVKFSTSQYSNTINVQVTFQAEGTSTNFSINVATGKGDIARWNTSNYRKFTDVPQSAITSRNRISTLLDSIYSTSGVLAPGVTQ
-61 SSKAVTTEEKVG
+61 SRIDNVRQEMNNYIPRDISSSYISAYWANFLTPFLDKASAEVDQIN
-73 ETKKTEA
+73 
-80 SLSSET
+80 
-86 SVKATNNSTEALQ
+86 KATVAVNNLFNDNQ
-99 YAWNNFPSQN
+99 VPKPNNTSEQ
-109 GPFKSGYTVKWPTL
+109 
-123 IGARYKVV
+123 
-131 LTYATRGND
+131 
-140 PINFNVNAKDVK
+140 VNAAKALV
-152 VENSFTETSNPPTR
+152 
-166 HYTTTLTFVA
+166 
-176 NTTTTDC
+176 
-183 KVTWTGYG
+183 
-191 PEVAGSTIGI
+191 
-201 SASSNAPQ
+201 NALPY
-209 SLLEH
+209 S
-214 SSEINGYMSAIFKAD
+214 
-229 GSLQEGVNQA
+229 QA
-239 GIEAIRRSLQPI
+239 
-251 VPQDSG
+251 
-257 YWKEYIA
+257 K
-264 PNLQAAED
+264 ED
-272 LLTNSPQQITNTLN
+272 LLAKVAKAQN
-286 SLYSSSDM
+286 
-294 GIDKPGLTK
+294 
-303 DATQSAF
+303 
-310 DNIQKQID
+310 
-318 ALPDIN
+318 ALD
-324 PVIASQKP
+324 
-332 ALQAK
+332 
-337 LNDLQAML
+337 
-345 QEIQIKSSTGQ
+345 EIQ
-356 IVAQIDANPHGV
+356 
-368 YVRTFAGQLPG
+368 
-379 NNTYGSIQIT
+379 
-389 QPKYTSYENLFK
+389 
-401 QEYKGGT
+401 
-408 YQNTVSQRIFPTFIG
+408 
-423 SRGATMTITTTEA
+423 
-436 PLTVNKNVSLSNTV
+436 VN
-450 SKSYTFKLN
+450 
-459 DQRKW
+459 
-464 NLQSSSYDN
+464 
-473 ASNAV
+473 
-478 NSLFDGDTP
+478 
-487 KANNTQD
+487 
-494 QINQAKNQV
+494 
-503 NNLLDG
+503 
-509 TDKTELLAKITT
+509 
-521 AQQALDAATA
+521 
-531 EEAAKVQAATEA
+531 AATEA

-563 AAKAKVD
+563 AV
-570 ALKDGQ
+570 
-576 VKTELLEK
+576 
-584 IQKAQDA
+584 
-591 LVDDPATIQAATETV
+591 
-606 NALFNGDTPKPENTQ
+606 
-621 EQINAAKAKVDA
+621 KAKVDA

-863 FKLTAGKFEIYVG
+863 FKLTDGKFEIYVG

>member
-26 LVSSVA
+26 LVSSAASA
-32 GPGMSMAYAQETTD
+32 GTSLVYAAEKNQTATTAEKNTKNSEAISNENTLTQKQNLTATERKTVNPSNFNWNIGEVLPSTPTNNYSGTLPNTVRGATFQITFSIFKQPSSTLTAND
-46 QGKTETSNLPNKETQ
+46 IKVNVQGKNVKFSTSQYSNTINVQVTFQAEGTSTNFSINVATGKGDIARWNTSNYRKFTDVPQSAITSRNRISTLLDSIYSTSGVLAPGVTQ
-61 SSKAVTTEEKVG
+61 SRIDNVRQEMNNYIPRDISSSYISAYWANFLTPFLDKASAEVDQIN
-73 ETKKTEA
+73 
-80 SLSSET
+80 
-86 SVKATNNSTEALQ
+86 KATVAVNNLFNDNQ
-99 YAWNNFPSQN
+99 VPKPNNTSEQ
-109 GPFKSGYTVKWPTL
+109 
-123 IGARYKVV
+123 
-131 LTYATRGND
+131 
-140 PINFNVNAKDVK
+140 VNAAKALV
-152 VENSFTETSNPPTR
+152 
-166 HYTTTLTFVA
+166 
-176 NTTTTDC
+176 
-183 KVTWTGYG
+183 
-191 PEVAGSTIGI
+191 
-201 SASSNAPQ
+201 NALPY
-209 SLLEH
+209 S
-214 SSEINGYMSAIFKAD
+214 
-229 GSLQEGVNQA
+229 QA
-239 GIEAIRRSLQPI
+239 
-251 VPQDSG
+251 
-257 YWKEYIA
+257 K
-264 PNLQAAED
+264 ED
-272 LLTNSPQQITNTLN
+272 LLAKVAKAQN
-286 SLYSSSDM
+286 
-294 GIDKPGLTK
+294 
-303 DATQSAF
+303 
-310 DNIQKQID
+310 
-318 ALPDIN
+318 ALD
-324 PVIASQKP
+324 
-332 ALQAK
+332 
-337 LNDLQAML
+337 
-345 QEIQIKSSTGQ
+345 EIQ
-356 IVAQIDANPHGV
+356 VNAA
-368 YVRTFAGQLPG
+368 
-379 NNTYGSIQIT
+379 
-389 QPKYTSYENLFK
+389 
-401 QEYKGGT
+401 
-408 YQNTVSQRIFPTFIG
+408 
-423 SRGATMTITTTEA
+423 TEA
-436 PLTVNKNVSLSNTV
+436 VN
-450 SKSYTFKLN
+450 
-459 DQRKW
+459 
-464 NLQSSSYDN
+464 
-473 ASNAV
+473 A
-478 NSLFDGDTP
+478 LFNGDTP
-487 KANNTQD
+487 KPENTQE
-494 QINQAKNQV
+494 QIDAAKAKVDALANS
-503 NNLLDG
+503 DA
-509 TDKTELLAKITT
+509 KTALLAKITT
-521 AQQALDAATA
+521 AQNALNA
-531 EEAAKVQAATEA
+531 EVEKENAATEA

-570 ALKDGQ
+570 ALTNET
-576 VKTELLEK
+576 VKTALLAK
-584 IQKAQDA
+584 ITAAQQA
-591 LVDDPATIQAATETV
+591 LDEATEEAAKVQAATEAV

-863 FKLTAGKFEIYVG
+863 FKLTDGKFEIYVG

-1027 NPGFKITGENQFEVY
+1027 NPGFKITGENQFKVY

>member
-26 LVSSVA
+26 LVSSAASA
-32 GPGMSMAYAQETTD
+32 GTSLVYAAEKNQTATTAEKNTKNSEAISNENTLTQKQNLTATERKTVNPSNFVWKIGEVLPSTPTNNYSGTLPNTVRGATFQITFSIFKQPSSTLTAND
-46 QGKTETSNLPNKETQ
+46 IKVNVQGKNVKFSTSQYSNTINIQVTFQAEGTSTNFSINVATGKGDIARWNTSNYRKSTDVPQSAITSRNRISTLLDSIYSTSGVLAPGVTQ
-61 SSKAVTTEEKVG
+61 SRIDNVRQEMNNYIPRDISSSYISAYWANFLTPFLDKASAEVDQIN
-73 ETKKTEA
+73 
-80 SLSSET
+80 
-86 SVKATNNSTEALQ
+86 KATVAVNNLFNDNQ
-99 YAWNNFPSQN
+99 VPKPNNTSEQ
-109 GPFKSGYTVKWPTL
+109 
-123 IGARYKVV
+123 
-131 LTYATRGND
+131 
-140 PINFNVNAKDVK
+140 VNAAKALV
-152 VENSFTETSNPPTR
+152 
-166 HYTTTLTFVA
+166 
-176 NTTTTDC
+176 
-183 KVTWTGYG
+183 
-191 PEVAGSTIGI
+191 
-201 SASSNAPQ
+201 NALPY
-209 SLLEH
+209 S
-214 SSEINGYMSAIFKAD
+214 
-229 GSLQEGVNQA
+229 QA
-239 GIEAIRRSLQPI
+239 
-251 VPQDSG
+251 
-257 YWKEYIA
+257 K
-264 PNLQAAED
+264 ED
-272 LLTNSPQQITNTLN
+272 LLAKVAKAQN
-286 SLYSSSDM
+286 
-294 GIDKPGLTK
+294 
-303 DATQSAF
+303 
-310 DNIQKQID
+310 
-318 ALPDIN
+318 ALD
-324 PVIASQKP
+324 
-332 ALQAK
+332 
-337 LNDLQAML
+337 
-345 QEIQIKSSTGQ
+345 EIQ
-356 IVAQIDANPHGV
+356 VNAA
-368 YVRTFAGQLPG
+368 
-379 NNTYGSIQIT
+379 
-389 QPKYTSYENLFK
+389 
-401 QEYKGGT
+401 
-408 YQNTVSQRIFPTFIG
+408 
-423 SRGATMTITTTEA
+423 TEA
-436 PLTVNKNVSLSNTV
+436 VN
-450 SKSYTFKLN
+450 
-459 DQRKW
+459 
-464 NLQSSSYDN
+464 
-473 ASNAV
+473 A
-478 NSLFDGDTP
+478 LFNGDTP
-487 KANNTQD
+487 KPENTQE
-494 QINQAKNQV
+494 QIDAAKAKVDALANS
-503 NNLLDG
+503 DA
-509 TDKTELLAKITT
+509 KTALLAKITT
-521 AQQALDAATA
+521 AQNALNA
-531 EEAAKVQAATEA
+531 EVEKENAATEA

-570 ALKDGQ
+570 ALTNET
-576 VKTELLEK
+576 VKTALLAK
-584 IQKAQDA
+584 ITAAQQA
-591 LVDDPATIQAATETV
+591 LDEATEEAAKVQAATEAV

-764 INKFR
+764 INKLR

-863 FKLTAGKFEIYVG
+863 FKLTDGKFEIYVG

-920 YVTGTFT
+920 YLTGTFT

>member
-26 LVSSVA
+26 LVSSAASA
-32 GPGMSMAYAQETTD
+32 GTSLVYAAEKNQTATTAEKNTKNSEAISNENTLTQKQNLTATERKTVNPSNFD
-46 QGKTETSNLPNKETQ
+46 WNIGEVLPSTPTNNYSGTLPNTVRGATFQITFSIFKQPSSTLTANDIKVNVQGKNVKFSTSQYSNTINVQVTFQAEGTSTNFSINAATGKGDIARWNTSNYRKFTDVPQSAITSRNRISTLLDSIYSTSGVLAPGVTQ
-61 SSKAVTTEEKVG
+61 SRIDNVRQEMNNYIPRDISSSYISAYWANFLTPFLDKASAEVDQIN
-73 ETKKTEA
+73 
-80 SLSSET
+80 
-86 SVKATNNSTEALQ
+86 KATVAVNNLFNDNQ
-99 YAWNNFPSQN
+99 VPKPNNTSEQ
-109 GPFKSGYTVKWPTL
+109 
-123 IGARYKVV
+123 
-131 LTYATRGND
+131 
-140 PINFNVNAKDVK
+140 VNAAKALV
-152 VENSFTETSNPPTR
+152 
-166 HYTTTLTFVA
+166 
-176 NTTTTDC
+176 
-183 KVTWTGYG
+183 
-191 PEVAGSTIGI
+191 
-201 SASSNAPQ
+201 NALPY
-209 SLLEH
+209 S
-214 SSEINGYMSAIFKAD
+214 
-229 GSLQEGVNQA
+229 QA
-239 GIEAIRRSLQPI
+239 
-251 VPQDSG
+251 
-257 YWKEYIA
+257 K
-264 PNLQAAED
+264 ED
-272 LLTNSPQQITNTLN
+272 LLAKVAKAQN
-286 SLYSSSDM
+286 
-294 GIDKPGLTK
+294 
-303 DATQSAF
+303 
-310 DNIQKQID
+310 
-318 ALPDIN
+318 ALD
-324 PVIASQKP
+324 
-332 ALQAK
+332 
-337 LNDLQAML
+337 
-345 QEIQIKSSTGQ
+345 EIQ
-356 IVAQIDANPHGV
+356 VNAA
-368 YVRTFAGQLPG
+368 
-379 NNTYGSIQIT
+379 
-389 QPKYTSYENLFK
+389 
-401 QEYKGGT
+401 
-408 YQNTVSQRIFPTFIG
+408 
-423 SRGATMTITTTEA
+423 TEA
-436 PLTVNKNVSLSNTV
+436 VN
-450 SKSYTFKLN
+450 
-459 DQRKW
+459 
-464 NLQSSSYDN
+464 
-473 ASNAV
+473 A
-478 NSLFDGDTP
+478 LFNGDTP
-487 KANNTQD
+487 KPENTQE
-494 QINQAKNQV
+494 QIDAAKAKVDALANS
-503 NNLLDG
+503 DA
-509 TDKTELLAKITT
+509 KTALLAKITT
-521 AQQALDAATA
+521 AQNALNAEIEKENAATEAVNALFNGDTPKPENTQEQINAAKAKVDALTNETVKTALLAKITAAQQALDEAT

-563 AAKAKVD
+563 AAK
-570 ALKDGQ
+570 
-576 VKTELLEK
+576 E
-584 IQKAQDA
+584 
-591 LVDDPATIQAATETV
+591 
-606 NALFNGDTPKPENTQ
+606 
-621 EQINAAKAKVDA
+621 KVDA

-824 PQLTINEYIRGN
+824 PQLTISEYIRGN

-863 FKLTAGKFEIYVG
+863 FKLTDGKFEIYVG

>member
-26 LVSSVA
+26 LVSSAASA
-32 GPGMSMAYAQETTD
+32 GTSLVYAAEKNQTATTAEKNTKNSEAISNENTLTQKQNLTATERKTVNPSNFD
-46 QGKTETSNLPNKETQ
+46 WNIGEVLPSTPTNNYSGTLPNTVRGATFQITFSIFKQPSSILTANDIKVNVQGKNVKFSTSQYSNTINVQVTFQAEGTSTNFSINVATGKGDIARWNTSNYRKFTDVPQSAITSRNRISTLLDSIYSTSGVLAPGVTQ
-61 SSKAVTTEEKVG
+61 SRIDNVRQEMNNYIPRDISSSYISAYWANFLTPFLDKASAEVDQIN
-73 ETKKTEA
+73 
-80 SLSSET
+80 
-86 SVKATNNSTEALQ
+86 KATVAVNNLFNDNQ
-99 YAWNNFPSQN
+99 VPKPNNTSEQ
-109 GPFKSGYTVKWPTL
+109 
-123 IGARYKVV
+123 
-131 LTYATRGND
+131 
-140 PINFNVNAKDVK
+140 VNAAKALV
-152 VENSFTETSNPPTR
+152 
-166 HYTTTLTFVA
+166 
-176 NTTTTDC
+176 
-183 KVTWTGYG
+183 
-191 PEVAGSTIGI
+191 
-201 SASSNAPQ
+201 NALPY
-209 SLLEH
+209 S
-214 SSEINGYMSAIFKAD
+214 
-229 GSLQEGVNQA
+229 QA
-239 GIEAIRRSLQPI
+239 
-251 VPQDSG
+251 
-257 YWKEYIA
+257 K
-264 PNLQAAED
+264 ED
-272 LLTNSPQQITNTLN
+272 LLAKVAKAQN
-286 SLYSSSDM
+286 
-294 GIDKPGLTK
+294 
-303 DATQSAF
+303 
-310 DNIQKQID
+310 
-318 ALPDIN
+318 ALD
-324 PVIASQKP
+324 
-332 ALQAK
+332 
-337 LNDLQAML
+337 
-345 QEIQIKSSTGQ
+345 EIQ
-356 IVAQIDANPHGV
+356 VNAA
-368 YVRTFAGQLPG
+368 
-379 NNTYGSIQIT
+379 
-389 QPKYTSYENLFK
+389 
-401 QEYKGGT
+401 
-408 YQNTVSQRIFPTFIG
+408 
-423 SRGATMTITTTEA
+423 TEA
-436 PLTVNKNVSLSNTV
+436 VN
-450 SKSYTFKLN
+450 
-459 DQRKW
+459 
-464 NLQSSSYDN
+464 
-473 ASNAV
+473 A
-478 NSLFDGDTP
+478 LFNGDTP
-487 KANNTQD
+487 KPENTQE
-494 QINQAKNQV
+494 QIDAAKAKVDALANS
-503 NNLLDG
+503 DA
-509 TDKTELLAKITT
+509 KTALLAKITT
-521 AQQALDAATA
+521 AQNALNA
-531 EEAAKVQAATEA
+531 EVEKENAATEA

-570 ALKDGQ
+570 ALTNET
-576 VKTELLEK
+576 VKTALLAK
-584 IQKAQDA
+584 ITAAQQA
-591 LVDDPATIQAATETV
+591 LDEATEEAAKVQAATEAV

-863 FKLTAGKFEIYVG
+863 FKLTDGKFEIYVG

-920 YVTGTFT
+920 YLTGTFT

-1062 GNVLVSQEVSVS
+1062 GNVLVSQEVSIS

>member
-1 MGKKNLSKSKKLRKQ
+1 MLVSS
-16 LLAASAAGLV
+16 AASAGTSLV
-26 LVSSVA
+26 YAAEKNQTATTAEKNTKNSEAISNENTLTQKQNLTATERKTVNPSNFYWNIGEVLPSTPTNNYSGTLPNTVRGATFQITFSIFKQPSSTLTANDIKVNV
-32 GPGMSMAYAQETTD
+32 
-46 QGKTETSNLPNKETQ
+46 QGKNVKFSTSQYSNTINVQVTFQAEGTSTNFSINVATGKGDIARWNTSNYRKFTDVPQSAITSRNRISTLLDSIYSTSGVLAPGVTQ
-61 SSKAVTTEEKVG
+61 SRIDNVRQEMNNYIPRDISSSYISAYWANFLTPFLDKASAEVDQIN
-73 ETKKTEA
+73 
-80 SLSSET
+80 
-86 SVKATNNSTEALQ
+86 KATVAVNNLFNDNQ
-99 YAWNNFPSQN
+99 VPKPNNTSEQ
-109 GPFKSGYTVKWPTL
+109 
-123 IGARYKVV
+123 
-131 LTYATRGND
+131 
-140 PINFNVNAKDVK
+140 VNAAKALV
-152 VENSFTETSNPPTR
+152 
-166 HYTTTLTFVA
+166 
-176 NTTTTDC
+176 
-183 KVTWTGYG
+183 
-191 PEVAGSTIGI
+191 
-201 SASSNAPQ
+201 NALPY
-209 SLLEH
+209 S
-214 SSEINGYMSAIFKAD
+214 
-229 GSLQEGVNQA
+229 QA
-239 GIEAIRRSLQPI
+239 
-251 VPQDSG
+251 
-257 YWKEYIA
+257 K
-264 PNLQAAED
+264 ED
-272 LLTNSPQQITNTLN
+272 LLAKVAKAQN
-286 SLYSSSDM
+286 
-294 GIDKPGLTK
+294 
-303 DATQSAF
+303 
-310 DNIQKQID
+310 
-318 ALPDIN
+318 ALD
-324 PVIASQKP
+324 
-332 ALQAK
+332 
-337 LNDLQAML
+337 
-345 QEIQIKSSTGQ
+345 EIQ
-356 IVAQIDANPHGV
+356 
-368 YVRTFAGQLPG
+368 
-379 NNTYGSIQIT
+379 
-389 QPKYTSYENLFK
+389 
-401 QEYKGGT
+401 
-408 YQNTVSQRIFPTFIG
+408 
-423 SRGATMTITTTEA
+423 
-436 PLTVNKNVSLSNTV
+436 VN
-450 SKSYTFKLN
+450 
-459 DQRKW
+459 
-464 NLQSSSYDN
+464 
-473 ASNAV
+473 
-478 NSLFDGDTP
+478 
-487 KANNTQD
+487 
-494 QINQAKNQV
+494 
-503 NNLLDG
+503 
-509 TDKTELLAKITT
+509 
-521 AQQALDAATA
+521 
-531 EEAAKVQAATEA
+531 AATEA

-570 ALKDGQ
+570 ALTNET
-576 VKTELLEK
+576 VKTALLAK
-584 IQKAQDA
+584 ITAAQQA
-591 LVDDPATIQAATETV
+591 LDEATEEAAKVQAATEAV

-696 GFKLKNGKLE
+696 GFKLKNRKLE

-863 FKLTAGKFEIYVG
+863 FKLTDGKFEIYVG

-920 YVTGTFT
+920 YLTGTFT

>member
-1 MGKKNLSKSKKLRKQ
+1 MLVSS
-16 LLAASAAGLV
+16 AASAGTSLV
-26 LVSSVA
+26 YAAEKNQTATTAEKNTKNSEAISNENTLTQKQNLTATERKTVNPSNFDWNIGEVLPSTPTNNYSGTLPNTVRGATFQITFSIFKQPSSTLTANDIKVNV
-32 GPGMSMAYAQETTD
+32 
-46 QGKTETSNLPNKETQ
+46 QGKNVKFSTSQYSNTINVQVTFQAEGTSTNFSINVATGKGDIARWNTSNYRKFTDVPQSAITSRNRISTLLDSIYSTSGVLAPGVTQ
-61 SSKAVTTEEKVG
+61 SRIDNVRQEMNNYIPRDISSSYISAYWANFLTPFLDKASAEVDQIN
-73 ETKKTEA
+73 
-80 SLSSET
+80 
-86 SVKATNNSTEALQ
+86 KATVAVNNLFNDNQ
-99 YAWNNFPSQN
+99 VPKPNNTSEQ
-109 GPFKSGYTVKWPTL
+109 
-123 IGARYKVV
+123 
-131 LTYATRGND
+131 
-140 PINFNVNAKDVK
+140 VNAAKALV
-152 VENSFTETSNPPTR
+152 
-166 HYTTTLTFVA
+166 
-176 NTTTTDC
+176 
-183 KVTWTGYG
+183 
-191 PEVAGSTIGI
+191 
-201 SASSNAPQ
+201 NALPY
-209 SLLEH
+209 S
-214 SSEINGYMSAIFKAD
+214 
-229 GSLQEGVNQA
+229 QA
-239 GIEAIRRSLQPI
+239 
-251 VPQDSG
+251 
-257 YWKEYIA
+257 K
-264 PNLQAAED
+264 ED
-272 LLTNSPQQITNTLN
+272 LLAKVAKAQN
-286 SLYSSSDM
+286 
-294 GIDKPGLTK
+294 
-303 DATQSAF
+303 
-310 DNIQKQID
+310 
-318 ALPDIN
+318 ALD
-324 PVIASQKP
+324 
-332 ALQAK
+332 
-337 LNDLQAML
+337 
-345 QEIQIKSSTGQ
+345 EIQ
-356 IVAQIDANPHGV
+356 
-368 YVRTFAGQLPG
+368 
-379 NNTYGSIQIT
+379 
-389 QPKYTSYENLFK
+389 
-401 QEYKGGT
+401 
-408 YQNTVSQRIFPTFIG
+408 
-423 SRGATMTITTTEA
+423 
-436 PLTVNKNVSLSNTV
+436 VN
-450 SKSYTFKLN
+450 
-459 DQRKW
+459 
-464 NLQSSSYDN
+464 
-473 ASNAV
+473 
-478 NSLFDGDTP
+478 
-487 KANNTQD
+487 
-494 QINQAKNQV
+494 
-503 NNLLDG
+503 
-509 TDKTELLAKITT
+509 
-521 AQQALDAATA
+521 
-531 EEAAKVQAATEA
+531 AATEA

-550 DTPKPENTQEQIN
+550 DTPKPENTQEQID

-570 ALKDGQ
+570 ALANSDA
-576 VKTELLEK
+576 KTALLAKITTAQNALNAEVEK
-584 IQKAQDA
+584 EN
-591 LVDDPATIQAATETV
+591 AATEAV

-863 FKLTAGKFEIYVG
+863 FKLTDGKFEIYVG

-920 YVTGTFT
+920 YLTGTFT

-1042 IGNKITADSKSIKL
+1042 IGNKI
-1056 EGLDKS
+1056 
-1062 GNVLVSQEVSVS
+1062 
-1074 QPELVPNEYTRNSEY
+1074 
-1089 LTGTYKGDIRSI
+1089 
-1101 KLTVDNKEYKPGFKL
+1101 
-1116 KEGNQFEVYIG
+1116 
-1127 NKIPASA
+1127 PASA

>member
-26 LVSSVA
+26 LVSSAASA
-32 GPGMSMAYAQETTD
+32 GTSLVYAAEKNQTATTAEKNTKNSEAISNENTLTQKQNLTATERKTVNPSNFD
-46 QGKTETSNLPNKETQ
+46 WNIGEVLPSTPTNNYSGTLPNTVRGATFQITFSIFKQPSSTLTANDIKVNVQGKNVKFSTSQYSNTINVQVTFQAEGTSTNFSINVATGKGDIARWNTSNYRKSTDVPQSAITSRNRISTLLDSIYSTSGVLAPGVTQ
-61 SSKAVTTEEKVG
+61 SRIDNVRQEMNNYIPRDISSSYISAYWANFLTPFLDKASAEVDQIN
-73 ETKKTEA
+73 
-80 SLSSET
+80 
-86 SVKATNNSTEALQ
+86 KATVAVNNLFNDNQ
-99 YAWNNFPSQN
+99 VPKPNNTSEQ
-109 GPFKSGYTVKWPTL
+109 
-123 IGARYKVV
+123 
-131 LTYATRGND
+131 
-140 PINFNVNAKDVK
+140 VNAAKALV
-152 VENSFTETSNPPTR
+152 
-166 HYTTTLTFVA
+166 
-176 NTTTTDC
+176 
-183 KVTWTGYG
+183 
-191 PEVAGSTIGI
+191 
-201 SASSNAPQ
+201 NALPY
-209 SLLEH
+209 S
-214 SSEINGYMSAIFKAD
+214 
-229 GSLQEGVNQA
+229 QA
-239 GIEAIRRSLQPI
+239 
-251 VPQDSG
+251 
-257 YWKEYIA
+257 K
-264 PNLQAAED
+264 ED
-272 LLTNSPQQITNTLN
+272 LLAKVAKAQNALDEIQVNAATEAVNALFNGDTLKPENT
-286 SLYSSSDM
+286 
-294 GIDKPGLTK
+294 
-303 DATQSAF
+303 QE
-310 DNIQKQID
+310 QID
-318 ALPDIN
+318 AAKAKVD
-324 PVIASQKP
+324 
-332 ALQAK
+332 ALANSDAK
-337 LNDLQAML
+337 TA
-345 QEIQIKSSTGQ
+345 
-356 IVAQIDANPHGV
+356 
-368 YVRTFAGQLPG
+368 
-379 NNTYGSIQIT
+379 
-389 QPKYTSYENLFK
+389 
-401 QEYKGGT
+401 
-408 YQNTVSQRIFPTFIG
+408 
-423 SRGATMTITTTEA
+423 
-436 PLTVNKNVSLSNTV
+436 
-450 SKSYTFKLN
+450 
-459 DQRKW
+459 
-464 NLQSSSYDN
+464 
-473 ASNAV
+473 
-478 NSLFDGDTP
+478 
-487 KANNTQD
+487 
-494 QINQAKNQV
+494 
-503 NNLLDG
+503 
-509 TDKTELLAKITT
+509 LLAKITT
-521 AQQALDAATA
+521 AQNALNA
-531 EEAAKVQAATEA
+531 EVEKENAATEA

-570 ALKDGQ
+570 ALTNET
-576 VKTELLEK
+576 VKTALLAK
-584 IQKAQDA
+584 ITAAQQA
-591 LVDDPATIQAATETV
+591 LDEATEEAAKVQAATEAV

-863 FKLTAGKFEIYVG
+863 FKLTDGKFEIYVG

-920 YVTGTFT
+920 YLTGTFT

>member
-1 MGKKNLSKSKKLRKQ
+1 MLVSS
-16 LLAASAAGLV
+16 AASAGTSLV
-26 LVSSVA
+26 YAAEKNQTATTAEKNTKNSEAISNENTLTQKQNLTATERKTVNPSNFDWNIGEVLPSTPTNNYSGTLPNTVRGATFQITFSIFKQPSSTLTANDIKVNV
-32 GPGMSMAYAQETTD
+32 
-46 QGKTETSNLPNKETQ
+46 QGKNVKFSTSQYSNTINVQVTFQAEGTSTNFSINVATGKGDIARWNTSNYRKFTDVPQSAITSRNRISTLLDSIYSTSGVLAPGVTQ
-61 SSKAVTTEEKVG
+61 SRIDNVRQEMNNYIPRDISSSYISAYWANFLTPFLDKASAEVDQIN
-73 ETKKTEA
+73 
-80 SLSSET
+80 
-86 SVKATNNSTEALQ
+86 KATVAVNNLFNDNQ
-99 YAWNNFPSQN
+99 VPKPNNTSEQ
-109 GPFKSGYTVKWPTL
+109 
-123 IGARYKVV
+123 
-131 LTYATRGND
+131 
-140 PINFNVNAKDVK
+140 VNAAKALV
-152 VENSFTETSNPPTR
+152 
-166 HYTTTLTFVA
+166 
-176 NTTTTDC
+176 
-183 KVTWTGYG
+183 
-191 PEVAGSTIGI
+191 
-201 SASSNAPQ
+201 NALPY
-209 SLLEH
+209 S
-214 SSEINGYMSAIFKAD
+214 
-229 GSLQEGVNQA
+229 QA
-239 GIEAIRRSLQPI
+239 
-251 VPQDSG
+251 
-257 YWKEYIA
+257 K
-264 PNLQAAED
+264 ED
-272 LLTNSPQQITNTLN
+272 LLAKVAKAQN
-286 SLYSSSDM
+286 
-294 GIDKPGLTK
+294 
-303 DATQSAF
+303 
-310 DNIQKQID
+310 
-318 ALPDIN
+318 ALD
-324 PVIASQKP
+324 
-332 ALQAK
+332 
-337 LNDLQAML
+337 
-345 QEIQIKSSTGQ
+345 EIQ
-356 IVAQIDANPHGV
+356 VNAA
-368 YVRTFAGQLPG
+368 
-379 NNTYGSIQIT
+379 
-389 QPKYTSYENLFK
+389 
-401 QEYKGGT
+401 
-408 YQNTVSQRIFPTFIG
+408 
-423 SRGATMTITTTEA
+423 TEA
-436 PLTVNKNVSLSNTV
+436 VN
-450 SKSYTFKLN
+450 
-459 DQRKW
+459 
-464 NLQSSSYDN
+464 
-473 ASNAV
+473 A
-478 NSLFDGDTP
+478 LFNGDTP
-487 KANNTQD
+487 KPENTQE
-494 QINQAKNQV
+494 QIDAAKAKVDALANS
-503 NNLLDG
+503 DA
-509 TDKTELLAKITT
+509 KTALLAKITT
-521 AQQALDAATA
+521 AQNALNA
-531 EEAAKVQAATEA
+531 EVEKENAATEA

-570 ALKDGQ
+570 ALTNET
-576 VKTELLEK
+576 VKTALLAK
-584 IQKAQDA
+584 ITAAQQA
-591 LVDDPATIQAATETV
+591 LDEATEEAAKVQAATEAV
-606 NALFNGDTPKPENTQ
+606 NALFNGDIPKPENTQ

-863 FKLTAGKFEIYVG
+863 FKLTDGKFEIYVG

-920 YVTGTFT
+920 YLTGTFT

>member
-1 MGKKNLSKSKKLRKQ
+1 MLVSS
-16 LLAASAAGLV
+16 AASAGTSLV
-26 LVSSVA
+26 YAAEKNQTATTAEKNTKNSEAISNENTLTQKQNLTATERKTVNPSNFDWNIGEVLPSTPTNNYSGTLPNTVRGATFQITFSIFKQPSSTLTANDIKVNV
-32 GPGMSMAYAQETTD
+32 
-46 QGKTETSNLPNKETQ
+46 QGKNVKFSTSQYSNTINVQVTFQAEGTSTNFSINVATGKGDIARWNTSNYRKFTDVPQSAITSRNRISTLLDSIYSTSGVLAPGVTQ
-61 SSKAVTTEEKVG
+61 SRIDNVRQEMNNYIPRDISSSYISAYWANFLTPFLDKASAEVDQIN
-73 ETKKTEA
+73 
-80 SLSSET
+80 
-86 SVKATNNSTEALQ
+86 KATVAVNNLFNDNQ
-99 YAWNNFPSQN
+99 VPKPNNTSEQ
-109 GPFKSGYTVKWPTL
+109 
-123 IGARYKVV
+123 
-131 LTYATRGND
+131 
-140 PINFNVNAKDVK
+140 VNAAKALV
-152 VENSFTETSNPPTR
+152 
-166 HYTTTLTFVA
+166 
-176 NTTTTDC
+176 
-183 KVTWTGYG
+183 
-191 PEVAGSTIGI
+191 
-201 SASSNAPQ
+201 NALPY
-209 SLLEH
+209 S
-214 SSEINGYMSAIFKAD
+214 
-229 GSLQEGVNQA
+229 QA
-239 GIEAIRRSLQPI
+239 
-251 VPQDSG
+251 
-257 YWKEYIA
+257 K
-264 PNLQAAED
+264 ED
-272 LLTNSPQQITNTLN
+272 LLAKVAKAQN
-286 SLYSSSDM
+286 
-294 GIDKPGLTK
+294 
-303 DATQSAF
+303 
-310 DNIQKQID
+310 
-318 ALPDIN
+318 ALD
-324 PVIASQKP
+324 
-332 ALQAK
+332 
-337 LNDLQAML
+337 
-345 QEIQIKSSTGQ
+345 EIQ
-356 IVAQIDANPHGV
+356 VNAA
-368 YVRTFAGQLPG
+368 
-379 NNTYGSIQIT
+379 
-389 QPKYTSYENLFK
+389 
-401 QEYKGGT
+401 
-408 YQNTVSQRIFPTFIG
+408 
-423 SRGATMTITTTEA
+423 TEA
-436 PLTVNKNVSLSNTV
+436 VN
-450 SKSYTFKLN
+450 
-459 DQRKW
+459 
-464 NLQSSSYDN
+464 
-473 ASNAV
+473 A
-478 NSLFDGDTP
+478 LFNGDTP
-487 KANNTQD
+487 KPENTQE
-494 QINQAKNQV
+494 QIDAAKAKVDALANS
-503 NNLLDG
+503 DA
-509 TDKTELLAKITT
+509 KTALLAKITT
-521 AQQALDAATA
+521 AQNALNA
-531 EEAAKVQAATEA
+531 EVEKENAATEA

-570 ALKDGQ
+570 ALTNET
-576 VKTELLEK
+576 VKTALLAK
-584 IQKAQDA
+584 ITAAQQA
-591 LVDDPATIQAATETV
+591 LDEATEEAAKVQAATEAV

-863 FKLTAGKFEIYVG
+863 FKLTDGKFEIYVG

-920 YVTGTFT
+920 YLTGTFT

-1042 IGNKITADSKSIKL
+1042 IGNKI
-1056 EGLDKS
+1056 
-1062 GNVLVSQEVSVS
+1062 
-1074 QPELVPNEYTRNSEY
+1074 
-1089 LTGTYKGDIRSI
+1089 
-1101 KLTVDNKEYKPGFKL
+1101 
-1116 KEGNQFEVYIG
+1116 
-1127 NKIPASA
+1127 PASA

>member
-26 LVSSVA
+26 LVSSAASA
-32 GPGMSMAYAQETTD
+32 GTSLVYAAEKNQTATTAEKNTKNSEAISNENTLTQKQNLTATERKTVNPSNFD
-46 QGKTETSNLPNKETQ
+46 WNIGEVLPSTPTNNYSGTLPNTVRGATFQITFSIFKQPSSTLTANDIKVNVQGKNVKFSTSQYSNTINVQVTFQAEGTSTNFSINVATGKGDIARWNTSNYRKFTDVPQSAITSRNRISTLLDSIYSTSGVLAPGVTQ
-61 SSKAVTTEEKVG
+61 SRIDNVRQEMNNYIPRDISSSYISAYWANFLTPFLDKASAEVDQIN
-73 ETKKTEA
+73 
-80 SLSSET
+80 
-86 SVKATNNSTEALQ
+86 KATVAVNNLFNDNQ
-99 YAWNNFPSQN
+99 VPKPNNTSEQ
-109 GPFKSGYTVKWPTL
+109 
-123 IGARYKVV
+123 
-131 LTYATRGND
+131 
-140 PINFNVNAKDVK
+140 VNAAKALV
-152 VENSFTETSNPPTR
+152 
-166 HYTTTLTFVA
+166 
-176 NTTTTDC
+176 
-183 KVTWTGYG
+183 
-191 PEVAGSTIGI
+191 
-201 SASSNAPQ
+201 NALPY
-209 SLLEH
+209 S
-214 SSEINGYMSAIFKAD
+214 
-229 GSLQEGVNQA
+229 QA
-239 GIEAIRRSLQPI
+239 
-251 VPQDSG
+251 
-257 YWKEYIA
+257 K
-264 PNLQAAED
+264 ED
-272 LLTNSPQQITNTLN
+272 LLAKVAKAQN
-286 SLYSSSDM
+286 
-294 GIDKPGLTK
+294 
-303 DATQSAF
+303 
-310 DNIQKQID
+310 
-318 ALPDIN
+318 ALD
-324 PVIASQKP
+324 
-332 ALQAK
+332 
-337 LNDLQAML
+337 
-345 QEIQIKSSTGQ
+345 EIQ
-356 IVAQIDANPHGV
+356 
-368 YVRTFAGQLPG
+368 
-379 NNTYGSIQIT
+379 
-389 QPKYTSYENLFK
+389 
-401 QEYKGGT
+401 
-408 YQNTVSQRIFPTFIG
+408 
-423 SRGATMTITTTEA
+423 
-436 PLTVNKNVSLSNTV
+436 VN
-450 SKSYTFKLN
+450 
-459 DQRKW
+459 
-464 NLQSSSYDN
+464 
-473 ASNAV
+473 
-478 NSLFDGDTP
+478 
-487 KANNTQD
+487 
-494 QINQAKNQV
+494 
-503 NNLLDG
+503 
-509 TDKTELLAKITT
+509 
-521 AQQALDAATA
+521 
-531 EEAAKVQAATEA
+531 AATEA
-543 VNALFNG
+543 
-550 DTPKPENTQEQIN
+550 
-563 AAKAKVD
+563 
-570 ALKDGQ
+570 
-576 VKTELLEK
+576 
-584 IQKAQDA
+584 
-591 LVDDPATIQAATETV
+591 V

-863 FKLTAGKFEIYVG
+863 FKLTDGKFEIYVG

-920 YVTGTFT
+920 YLTGTFT

>member
-1 MGKKNLSKSKKLRKQ
+1 MVYAAEKNQTATTAEKNTKNSEAISNENTLTQKQNLTATERKTVNPSNFDWNIGEVLPSTPTNNYSGTLPNTVRGATFQITFSIFKQPSSTLTANDIKVNVQGKNVKFSTSQYSNTINVQVTFQAEGTSTNFSINVATGKGDIARWNTSNYRKFTDVPQ
-16 LLAASAAGLV
+16 SAITSRNRISTLLDSIYSTSGVLAPGVTQSRIDNVRQEMNNYIPRDISSSYISAYWANFLTPFLDKASAEV
-26 LVSSVA
+26 
-32 GPGMSMAYAQETTD
+32 D
-46 QGKTETSNLPNKETQ
+46 QIN
-61 SSKAVTTEEKVG
+61 
-73 ETKKTEA
+73 
-80 SLSSET
+80 
-86 SVKATNNSTEALQ
+86 KATVAVNNLFNDNQ
-99 YAWNNFPSQN
+99 VPKPNNTSEQ
-109 GPFKSGYTVKWPTL
+109 
-123 IGARYKVV
+123 
-131 LTYATRGND
+131 
-140 PINFNVNAKDVK
+140 VNAAKALV
-152 VENSFTETSNPPTR
+152 
-166 HYTTTLTFVA
+166 
-176 NTTTTDC
+176 
-183 KVTWTGYG
+183 
-191 PEVAGSTIGI
+191 
-201 SASSNAPQ
+201 NALPY
-209 SLLEH
+209 S
-214 SSEINGYMSAIFKAD
+214 
-229 GSLQEGVNQA
+229 QA
-239 GIEAIRRSLQPI
+239 
-251 VPQDSG
+251 
-257 YWKEYIA
+257 K
-264 PNLQAAED
+264 ED
-272 LLTNSPQQITNTLN
+272 LLAKVAKAQN
-286 SLYSSSDM
+286 
-294 GIDKPGLTK
+294 
-303 DATQSAF
+303 
-310 DNIQKQID
+310 
-318 ALPDIN
+318 ALD
-324 PVIASQKP
+324 
-332 ALQAK
+332 
-337 LNDLQAML
+337 
-345 QEIQIKSSTGQ
+345 EIQ
-356 IVAQIDANPHGV
+356 
-368 YVRTFAGQLPG
+368 
-379 NNTYGSIQIT
+379 
-389 QPKYTSYENLFK
+389 
-401 QEYKGGT
+401 
-408 YQNTVSQRIFPTFIG
+408 
-423 SRGATMTITTTEA
+423 
-436 PLTVNKNVSLSNTV
+436 VN
-450 SKSYTFKLN
+450 
-459 DQRKW
+459 
-464 NLQSSSYDN
+464 
-473 ASNAV
+473 
-478 NSLFDGDTP
+478 
-487 KANNTQD
+487 
-494 QINQAKNQV
+494 
-503 NNLLDG
+503 
-509 TDKTELLAKITT
+509 
-521 AQQALDAATA
+521 
-531 EEAAKVQAATEA
+531 AATEA
-543 VNALFNG
+543 
-550 DTPKPENTQEQIN
+550 
-563 AAKAKVD
+563 
-570 ALKDGQ
+570 
-576 VKTELLEK
+576 
-584 IQKAQDA
+584 
-591 LVDDPATIQAATETV
+591 V

-863 FKLTAGKFEIYVG
+863 FKLTDGKFEIYVG

-920 YVTGTFT
+920 YLTGTFT

>member
-26 LVSSVA
+26 LVSSAASA
-32 GPGMSMAYAQETTD
+32 GTSLVYAAEKNQTATTAEKNTKNSEAISNENTLTQKQNLTATERKTVNPSRFD
-46 QGKTETSNLPNKETQ
+46 WNIGEVLPSTPTNNYSGTLPNTVRGATFQITFSIFKQPSSTLTANDIKVNVQGKNVKFSTSQYSNTINVQVTFQAEGTSTNFSINVATGKGDIARWNTSNYRKFTDVPQSAITSRNRISTLLDSIYSTSGVLAPGVTQ
-61 SSKAVTTEEKVG
+61 SRIDNVRQEMNSYIPRDISSSYISAYWANFLTPFLDKASAEVDQIN
-73 ETKKTEA
+73 
-80 SLSSET
+80 
-86 SVKATNNSTEALQ
+86 KATVAVNNLFNDNQ
-99 YAWNNFPSQN
+99 VPKPNNTSEQ
-109 GPFKSGYTVKWPTL
+109 
-123 IGARYKVV
+123 
-131 LTYATRGND
+131 
-140 PINFNVNAKDVK
+140 VNAAKALV
-152 VENSFTETSNPPTR
+152 
-166 HYTTTLTFVA
+166 
-176 NTTTTDC
+176 
-183 KVTWTGYG
+183 
-191 PEVAGSTIGI
+191 
-201 SASSNAPQ
+201 NALPY
-209 SLLEH
+209 S
-214 SSEINGYMSAIFKAD
+214 
-229 GSLQEGVNQA
+229 QA
-239 GIEAIRRSLQPI
+239 
-251 VPQDSG
+251 
-257 YWKEYIA
+257 K
-264 PNLQAAED
+264 ED
-272 LLTNSPQQITNTLN
+272 LLAKVAKAQN
-286 SLYSSSDM
+286 
-294 GIDKPGLTK
+294 
-303 DATQSAF
+303 
-310 DNIQKQID
+310 
-318 ALPDIN
+318 ALD
-324 PVIASQKP
+324 
-332 ALQAK
+332 
-337 LNDLQAML
+337 
-345 QEIQIKSSTGQ
+345 EIQ
-356 IVAQIDANPHGV
+356 VNAA
-368 YVRTFAGQLPG
+368 
-379 NNTYGSIQIT
+379 
-389 QPKYTSYENLFK
+389 
-401 QEYKGGT
+401 
-408 YQNTVSQRIFPTFIG
+408 
-423 SRGATMTITTTEA
+423 TEA
-436 PLTVNKNVSLSNTV
+436 VN
-450 SKSYTFKLN
+450 
-459 DQRKW
+459 
-464 NLQSSSYDN
+464 
-473 ASNAV
+473 A
-478 NSLFDGDTP
+478 LFNGDTP
-487 KANNTQD
+487 KPENTQE
-494 QINQAKNQV
+494 QIDAAKAKVDALANS
-503 NNLLDG
+503 DA
-509 TDKTELLAKITT
+509 KTALLAKITT
-521 AQQALDAATA
+521 AQNALNAEVEKENAATEAVNALFNGDTPKPENTQEQINAAKAKVDALTNETVKTALLAKITAAQQALDEAT

-563 AAKAKVD
+563 AAK
-570 ALKDGQ
+570 
-576 VKTELLEK
+576 E
-584 IQKAQDA
+584 
-591 LVDDPATIQAATETV
+591 
-606 NALFNGDTPKPENTQ
+606 
-621 EQINAAKAKVDA
+621 KVDA

-863 FKLTAGKFEIYVG
+863 FKLTDGKFEIYVG

>member
-26 LVSSVA
+26 LVSSAASA
-32 GPGMSMAYAQETTD
+32 GTSLVYAAEKNQTATTAEKNTKNSEAISNENTLTQKQNLTATERKTVNPSNFD
-46 QGKTETSNLPNKETQ
+46 WNIGEVLPSTPTNNYSGTLPNTVRGATFQITFSIFKQPSSTLTANDIKVNVQGKNVKFFTSQYSNTINVQVTFQAEGTSTNFSINVATGKGDIARWNTSNYRKFTDVPQSAITSRNRISTLLDSIYSTSGILAPGVTQ
-61 SSKAVTTEEKVG
+61 SRIDNVRQEMNNYIPRDISSSYISAYWANFLTPFLDKASAEVDQIN
-73 ETKKTEA
+73 
-80 SLSSET
+80 
-86 SVKATNNSTEALQ
+86 KATVAVNNLFNDNQ
-99 YAWNNFPSQN
+99 VPKPNNTSEQ
-109 GPFKSGYTVKWPTL
+109 
-123 IGARYKVV
+123 
-131 LTYATRGND
+131 
-140 PINFNVNAKDVK
+140 VNAAKALV
-152 VENSFTETSNPPTR
+152 
-166 HYTTTLTFVA
+166 
-176 NTTTTDC
+176 
-183 KVTWTGYG
+183 
-191 PEVAGSTIGI
+191 
-201 SASSNAPQ
+201 NALPY
-209 SLLEH
+209 S
-214 SSEINGYMSAIFKAD
+214 
-229 GSLQEGVNQA
+229 QA
-239 GIEAIRRSLQPI
+239 
-251 VPQDSG
+251 
-257 YWKEYIA
+257 K
-264 PNLQAAED
+264 ED
-272 LLTNSPQQITNTLN
+272 LLAKVAKAQN
-286 SLYSSSDM
+286 
-294 GIDKPGLTK
+294 
-303 DATQSAF
+303 
-310 DNIQKQID
+310 
-318 ALPDIN
+318 ALD
-324 PVIASQKP
+324 
-332 ALQAK
+332 
-337 LNDLQAML
+337 
-345 QEIQIKSSTGQ
+345 EIQ
-356 IVAQIDANPHGV
+356 VNAA
-368 YVRTFAGQLPG
+368 
-379 NNTYGSIQIT
+379 
-389 QPKYTSYENLFK
+389 
-401 QEYKGGT
+401 
-408 YQNTVSQRIFPTFIG
+408 
-423 SRGATMTITTTEA
+423 TEA
-436 PLTVNKNVSLSNTV
+436 VN
-450 SKSYTFKLN
+450 
-459 DQRKW
+459 
-464 NLQSSSYDN
+464 
-473 ASNAV
+473 A
-478 NSLFDGDTP
+478 LFNGDTP
-487 KANNTQD
+487 KPENTQE
-494 QINQAKNQV
+494 QIDAAKAKVDALANS
-503 NNLLDG
+503 DA
-509 TDKTELLAKITT
+509 KTALLAKITT
-521 AQQALDAATA
+521 AQNALNA
-531 EEAAKVQAATEA
+531 EVEKENAATEA

-570 ALKDGQ
+570 ALTNET
-576 VKTELLEK
+576 VKTALLAK
-584 IQKAQDA
+584 ITAAQQA
-591 LVDDPATIQAATETV
+591 LDEATEEAAKVQAATEAV

-863 FKLTAGKFEIYVG
+863 FKLTDGKFEIYVG